1 MILQKLEIHNIASIE
16 DAAIDFEAQPLADS
30 EVFLI
35 TGKTGAGKSTLL
47 DAICLALYASTPRLE
62 NTSMQGEMRDNEKDI
77 KIKDPVQL
85 MRRNTGEAFVRLT
98 FIGSNGVH
106 YEAQWSVARARNKV
120 TGKIQN
126 KKWALRNLDT
136 DFTYAKDKEIRE
148 EIALAIGLD
157 FKQFCRTTLLAQGEF
172 TRFLNSKDDEK
183 AEILEKITGVDAYSR
198 IGAKIFEQTVEKK
211 KVWEDSQQKIEGIQI
226 LNDEEIAQ
234 KNNQLQQLD
243 EQSQQLKNT
252 LEKEQKKLR
261 WIQQE
266 QDFRQRKEQAKE
278 DLAHVKAIAES
289 DETQQQEQTIALWN
303 HTIEARAKMNEAASC
318 AKTILQQE
326 AQLQSLEQTFRQIQG
341 AQSYELQQEQTIALS
356 IRNIDDYLAQEASKV
371 HLYENAQTLNTLINS
386 YLKNKK
392 DAENNLQYANQIKK
406 ELSTQYQ
413 PMLEKSKT
421 MLEECQKT
429 YNQQVINVQEAE
441 AELEQLHLPQL
452 RQQQEALKTLLND
465 IQTAKNLL
473 ELLHEEQN
481 RHTLSQENL
490 VQLQNSIQEKEKQLQ
505 VLKQESHDAEIQKN
519 ALQLA
524 YEKQRESIN
533 KWAKSIRMK
542 LQIGDTC
549 PVCQQRI
556 EATLPHEDNID
567 ALVIEAEKLYK
578 DAEDKYNKILKDQ
591 NAQDSDIK
599 ALKNSLANEQKV
611 FAKCCESL
619 AKATQK
625 AQEAAKK
632 IPEGENGEAQTR
644 ANLEKVSAQIAEAEA
659 KEKEAKKLRTL
670 KDQKLQAYEQQRN
683 EMLAAQ
689 QKVDNA
695 KHNIELFEAQISLQT
710 KDSEK
715 AQNDIQTLIGEAEKL
730 SWKND
735 WHTMLTE
742 FGKEVEE
749 GASAYKMNTEKQQKL
764 VADLKQ
770 FEEGNK
776 NLTAALDVIIKLMPT
791 WGTPS
796 KEPLVLK
803 RIPKVLTRA
812 SELQSQMTA
821 ALQQI
826 SAAKEKEEDTKK
838 WLKEFMEKKQ
848 EMLKDFTEKE
858 QEILLDENLL
868 LQLDTLQQSDIAEK
882 TEAINSIKQQLVSK
896 QTVWDELEKA
906 YQLHTGEYEALFD
919 EEEEMTE
926 KEKMPIEEKMSEEES
941 LDTRIST
948 SIASLEAQLSELSNQ
963 RGGIIRD
970 LEIDRTNKA
979 KVGSLLQESAQKKA
993 DFEKWSRLNQLLGD
1007 ATGNKFRRIAQSYVL
1022 ASLIHS
1028 ANGYMRTLSD
1038 RYILKVVP
1046 GTFVISLED
1055 AYQGYVSRAASTLSG
1070 GESFLVSLSLALALS
1085 DIGTQ
1090 LSVDT
1095 LFIDEGF
1102 GTLSGEP
1109 LQHAVNTLRSL
1120 HSKSGRHV
1128 GIISHVE
1135 ELKERIPVQIRVNQE
1150 GNNSSSTIEIVG

>member
-16 DAAIDFEAQPLADS
+16 DATIDFEAQPLADS

-211 KVWEDSQQKIEGIQI
+211 KIWEDSQQKIEGIQI

-356 IRNIDDYLAQEASKV
+356 IRNIDDYLAQESPKV
-371 HLYENAQTLNTLINS
+371 HLYENAQTLNTLIVS

-413 PMLEKSKT
+413 PKLENAKT

-429 YNQQVINVQEAE
+429 YNQQVIKAQEAE
-441 AELEQLHLPQL
+441 TELEHLHLPQL
-452 RQQQEALKTLLND
+452 SQQQEALKTLLND
-465 IQTAKNLL
+465 IQAAKNLL
-473 ELLHEEQN
+473 EFLHEEQN
-481 RHTLSQENL
+481 RHVLSQENL

-505 VLKQESHDAEIQKN
+505 VLKQESHDTEIQKN
-519 ALQLA
+519 TLQLA

-578 DAEDKYNKILKDQ
+578 DAEDKYNKTLKDQ
-591 NAQDSDIK
+591 NALDSDIK

-659 KEKEAKKLRTL
+659 KEKEAKKLRAL
-670 KDQKLQAYEQQRN
+670 RDQKLQAYEQQRN

-710 KDSEK
+710 KDCEK
-715 AQNDIQTLIGEAEKL
+715 AQNDIQTLIGEAGNL
-730 SWKND
+730 SWQND

-742 FGKEVEE
+742 FGKEVED
-749 GASAYKMNTEKQQKL
+749 GAITYKENTEKQQKL

-776 NLTAALDVIIKLMPT
+776 NLAAVLDAIVKLMPT

-812 SELQSQMTA
+812 SELQSQITA

-826 SAAKEKEEDTKK
+826 SAAKEKEEETQK

-848 EMLKDFTEKE
+848 EMLKKSTEEE

-868 LQLDTLQQSDIAEK
+868 LQLDAFQQSDIAEK
-882 TEAINSIKQQLVSK
+882 TEAINRIKQQLVSK

-919 EEEEMTE
+919 EEEDIPEE
-926 KEKMPIEEKMSEEES
+926 EKMPIEEEMSEEES

>member
-1 MILQKLEIHNIASIE
+1 MILQQLQIHNIASIE
-16 DAAIDFEAQPLADS
+16 DATIDFEAQPLADS

-98 FIGSNGVH
+98 FTGSNGIH

-211 KVWEDSQQKIEGIQI
+211 KIWEDSQLKIEGIQI

-243 EQSQQLKNT
+243 EQSQQIKNT

-261 WIQQE
+261 WLQQE
-266 QDFRQRKEQAKE
+266 QDIRQRKEQAKE

-326 AQLQSLEQTFRQIQG
+326 AQLQSLEQIFRQIQG

-356 IRNIDDYLAQEASKV
+356 IKKIDDNLAQEAPKV
-371 HLYENAQTLNTLINS
+371 HLYENAQTLNTLIES
-386 YLKNKK
+386 FLKNKK
-392 DAENNLQYANQIKK
+392 DAANNLQYANQIKK
-406 ELSTQYQ
+406 ELNTQYQ
-413 PMLEKSKT
+413 PKLENTKT

-429 YNQQVINVQEAE
+429 YNQQVIRAQEAE
-441 AELEQLHLPQL
+441 TELEQLYLPQL

-465 IQTAKNLL
+465 IQAAKNLL

-481 RHTLSQENL
+481 RHVLSKENL

-505 VLKQESHDAEIQKN
+505 VLTQESHDAEIRKN

-533 KWAKSIRMK
+533 KWAKSIRIK

-556 EATLPHEDNID
+556 ESTLPHEDNID
-567 ALVIEAEKLYK
+567 ALVVEAEKLYK
-578 DAEDKYNKILKDQ
+578 DAENEYNKILTSQ
-591 NAQDSDIK
+591 NAIDSDIK

-632 IPEGENGEAQTR
+632 IPEGENETQTL
-644 ANLEKVSAQIAEAEA
+644 ATLEKVSAQIAEAEV

-670 KDQKLQAYEQQRN
+670 RDQKLQEYEVLRN
-683 EMLAAQ
+683 GMLAAQ
-689 QKVDNA
+689 QKVNDTQ
-695 KHNIELFEAQISLQT
+695 HRIELVEAQISLQT

-742 FGKEVEE
+742 FGKEVED
-749 GASAYKMNTEKQQKL
+749 GAITYKMNTEKQQKL
-764 VADLKQ
+764 AAELKQ

-776 NLTAALDVIIKLMPT
+776 NLAAVLDAIVKLMPT

-812 SELQSQMTA
+812 SELQSQITA

-838 WLKEFMEKKQ
+838 WLKEFMEKKL
-848 EMLKDFTEKE
+848 EVLKEFSEKE

-868 LQLDTLQQSDIAEK
+868 LQLDTLQQCDIAEK

-926 KEKMPIEEKMSEEES
+926 EEEMSEEES

-948 SIASLEAQLSELSNQ
+948 CIASLEAQLSELGNQ

-970 LEIDRTNKA
+970 LEIDRSNKA

>member
-1 MILQKLEIHNIASIE
+1 MILQQLQIHNIASIE
-16 DAAIDFEAQPLADS
+16 DATIDFEVQPLADS

-98 FIGSNGVH
+98 FTGSNGVH

-136 DFTYAKDKEIRE
+136 DFTYTKDKEIRE

-211 KVWEDSQQKIEGIQI
+211 KIWEDSQQKIEGIQI

-234 KNNQLQQLD
+234 KSNQLQQLD
-243 EQSQQLKNT
+243 EQSQQIKNT

-261 WIQQE
+261 WLQRE

-278 DLAHVKAIAES
+278 DLAHVKSIAES

-356 IRNIDDYLAQEASKV
+356 IRNIDDNLAQEAPKV
-371 HLYENAQTLNTLINS
+371 NLYENAQTLNTLINS

-413 PMLEKSKT
+413 PKLENAKT

-429 YNQQVINVQEAE
+429 YNQQVIKAQEAE
-441 AELEQLHLPQL
+441 TELEHLHLPQL

-465 IQTAKNLL
+465 IQAAKDLL

-481 RHTLSQENL
+481 RHVLSKENL
-490 VQLQNSIQEKEKQLQ
+490 VQLQNSIKKKEKLLL
-505 VLKQESHDAEIQKN
+505 VLKQESHDAEIRKN

-556 EATLPHEDNID
+556 ENTLPHEDNID
-567 ALVIEAEKLYK
+567 ALVVEAEKLYK
-578 DAEDKYNKILKDQ
+578 DAENEYNKILTSQ
-591 NAQDSDIK
+591 NAQDADIK

-611 FAKCCESL
+611 FAKCSESL

-632 IPEGENGEAQTR
+632 IPEGENETQTL
-644 ANLEKVSAQIAEAEA
+644 ATLEKVSAQIAEAEA

-670 KDQKLQAYEQQRN
+670 RDQKLQEYEVQRN
-683 EMLAAQ
+683 GMLAAQ
-689 QKVDNA
+689 QKVDDTQ
-695 KHNIELFEAQISLQT
+695 HRIEVIEAQISLQNKT
-710 KDSEK
+710 SEK
-715 AQNDIQTLIGEAEKL
+715 ALQDIHLLIGEAGNL
-730 SWKND
+730 SWQND

-742 FGKEVEE
+742 FGKEVED
-749 GASAYKMNTEKQQKL
+749 GAITYKMNTEKQQKL
-764 VADLKQ
+764 VAELKQ

-776 NLTAALDVIIKLMPT
+776 NLAAVLDAIVKLMPT

-796 KEPLVLK
+796 KEPLMLK

-826 SAAKEKEEDTKK
+826 NVAKEKEEEAQK
-838 WLKEFMEKKQ
+838 WLKRFMEKEQ
-848 EMLKDFTEKE
+848 EMLKKSTEEE

-868 LQLDTLQQSDIAEK
+868 KQLDTLQQSDIAEK
-882 TEAINSIKQQLVSK
+882 TEAINRIKQQLVSK

-919 EEEEMTE
+919 EDE
-926 KEKMPIEEKMSEEES
+926 KISEEES

-948 SIASLEAQLSELSNQ
+948 SIASLEAQLSELGNQ

-970 LEIDRTNKA
+970 LEIDRSNKA

>member
-1 MILQKLEIHNIASIE
+1 MILQQLQIHNIASIE
-16 DAAIDFEAQPLADS
+16 DATIDFEAQPLADS

-126 KKWALRNLDT
+126 KKWTLRNLDT

-211 KVWEDSQQKIEGIQI
+211 KIWEDSQQKIEGIQI

-243 EQSQQLKNT
+243 EQSQQLKST

-356 IRNIDDYLAQEASKV
+356 IKNIDDYLAQESPKV
-371 HLYENAQTLNTLINS
+371 HLYENAQTLNTLIVS

-413 PMLEKSKT
+413 PILEKSKT
-421 MLEECQKT
+421 MLEECQKA
-429 YNQQVINVQEAE
+429 YNQQVIKVQEAE

-452 RQQQEALKTLLND
+452 RQQQEAIKTLLND

-481 RHTLSQENL
+481 RHVLSKENL
-490 VQLQNSIQEKEKQLQ
+490 VQLQNSILEKEKQLQ
-505 VLKQESHDAEIQKN
+505 LLKQESHDAEIRKN

-533 KWAKSIRMK
+533 KWAKSIRIK

-556 EATLPHEDNID
+556 ESTLPHEDNID
-567 ALVIEAEKLYK
+567 ALVVEAEKLYK
-578 DAEDKYNKILKDQ
+578 DAENEYNKILTSQ
-591 NAQDSDIK
+591 NAIDSDIK

-632 IPEGENGEAQTR
+632 IPEGENETQTL
-644 ANLEKVSAQIAEAEA
+644 ATLEKVSAQIAEAEV

-670 KDQKLQAYEQQRN
+670 RDQKLQEYEVLRN
-683 EMLAAQ
+683 GMLAAQ
-689 QKVDNA
+689 QKVNDTQ
-695 KHNIELFEAQISLQT
+695 HRIELVEAQISLQT

-742 FGKEVEE
+742 FGKEVED
-749 GASAYKMNTEKQQKL
+749 GAITYKMNTEKQQKL
-764 VADLKQ
+764 AAELKQ

-776 NLTAALDVIIKLMPT
+776 NLAAALDAIIKLMPT

-796 KEPLVLK
+796 KEPLMLK

-812 SELQSQMTA
+812 SELQSQITA
-821 ALQQI
+821 ALQQMN
-826 SAAKEKEEDTKK
+826 AAKEKEEDTKK

-848 EMLKDFTEKE
+848 EMLKDFSDKE

-868 LQLDTLQQSDIAEK
+868 KQLDTLQQSDIAEK
-882 TEAINSIKQQLVSK
+882 TEAINRIKQQLVSK

-906 YQLHTGEYEALFD
+906 YQLHTGEYEVLFD
-919 EEEEMTE
+919 ED
-926 KEKMPIEEKMSEEES
+926 EKMPIGEKISEEES

-948 SIASLEAQLSELSNQ
+948 SIASLEAQLSELGNQ

-970 LEIDRTNKA
+970 LEIDRSNKA

>member
-1 MILQKLEIHNIASIE
+1 MILQQLQIHNIASIE
-16 DAAIDFEAQPLADS
+16 DATIDFEAQPLADS

-98 FIGSNGVH
+98 FIGSNDVH

-211 KVWEDSQQKIEGIQI
+211 KIWEDSQQKIEGIQI

-243 EQSQQLKNT
+243 EQSQQIKNT

-261 WIQQE
+261 WLQQE
-266 QDFRQRKEQAKE
+266 QDIRQRKEQAKE

-303 HTIEARAKMNEAASC
+303 HTIEARTKMNEAASC

-356 IRNIDDYLAQEASKV
+356 IKSIDDYLAQEAPKV
-371 HLYENAQTLNTLINS
+371 HLYENAQTLNTLIES
-386 YLKNKK
+386 FLKNKK
-392 DAENNLQYANQIKK
+392 DAANNLQYANQIKK
-406 ELSTQYQ
+406 ELSTQYL
-413 PMLEKSKT
+413 PKLEKSKT

-429 YNQQVINVQEAE
+429 YNQQVIKAQEAE
-441 AELEQLHLPQL
+441 TELEHLHLPQL
-452 RQQQEALKTLLND
+452 RQQQESLKTLLND

-481 RHTLSQENL
+481 RHVLSKENL

-505 VLKQESHDAEIQKN
+505 VLTQESHDAEIRKN

-556 EATLPHEDNID
+556 ENTLPHEDNID
-567 ALVIEAEKLYK
+567 ALVVEAEKLYK
-578 DAEDKYNKILKDQ
+578 DAENEYNKILTSQ
-591 NAQDSDIK
+591 NALDADIK

-632 IPEGENGEAQTR
+632 IPEGENETQTL
-644 ANLEKVSAQIAEAEA
+644 ATLEKVSAQIAEAEV

-670 KDQKLQAYEQQRN
+670 RDQKLQEYEVLRN
-683 EMLAAQ
+683 EMLAVQ
-689 QKVDNA
+689 QKVNDTQ
-695 KHNIELFEAQISLQT
+695 HRIELVEAQISLQT

-742 FGKEVEE
+742 FGKEVED
-749 GASAYKMNTEKQQKL
+749 GAITYKMNTEKQQKL
-764 VADLKQ
+764 AAELKQ

-776 NLTAALDVIIKLMPT
+776 NLAAVLDAIVKLMPT

-796 KEPLVLK
+796 KEPLMLK

-812 SELQSQMTA
+812 SELQSQITA
-821 ALQQI
+821 ALQQMN
-826 SAAKEKEEDTKK
+826 AAKEKEEDTKK

-848 EMLKDFTEKE
+848 EMLKDFSDKE

-868 LQLDTLQQSDIAEK
+868 LQLDTFQQCDIAEK
-882 TEAINSIKQQLVSK
+882 TEAINRIKQQLVSK

-906 YQLHTGEYEALFD
+906 YQLHTGEYDALFD
-919 EEEEMTE
+919 EEE
-926 KEKMPIEEKMSEEES
+926 KMPIGEKMSEEES

-948 SIASLEAQLSELSNQ
+948 SIASLEAQLSELGNQ

-970 LEIDRTNKA
+970 LEIDRSNKA

-1038 RYILKVVP
+1038 RYILKVEP

>member
-1 MILQKLEIHNIASIE
+1 MILQQLQIHNIASIE
-16 DAAIDFEAQPLADS
+16 DATIDFEAQPLADS

-98 FIGSNGVH
+98 FTGSNGVH

-198 IGAKIFEQTVEKK
+198 IGSKIFEQTVEKK
-211 KVWEDSQQKIEGIQI
+211 KIWEDSQQKIEGIQI

-243 EQSQQLKNT
+243 EQSQQIKNT

-261 WIQQE
+261 WIQRE

-278 DLAHVKAIAES
+278 DLAHVKSIAES

-356 IRNIDDYLAQEASKV
+356 IRNIDDNLAQEAPKV
-371 HLYENAQTLNTLINS
+371 NLYENAQTLNTLINS

-406 ELSTQYQ
+406 ELSTQYL
-413 PMLEKSKT
+413 PKLEKSKT

-452 RQQQEALKTLLND
+452 RQQQESLKTLLND
-465 IQTAKNLL
+465 IQAAKNLL
-473 ELLHEEQN
+473 DLLHEEQN
-481 RHTLSQENL
+481 RHVLSKENL
-490 VQLQNSIQEKEKQLQ
+490 VQLQNSIQEKEKLLL
-505 VLKQESHDAEIQKN
+505 VLKQESHDAEIRKN

-556 EATLPHEDNID
+556 ENTLPHEDNID
-567 ALVIEAEKLYK
+567 ALVVEAEKLYK
-578 DAEDKYNKILKDQ
+578 DAENEYNKILTSQ
-591 NAQDSDIK
+591 NALDADIK

-611 FAKCCESL
+611 FAKCSESL

-632 IPEGENGEAQTR
+632 IPEGENETQTL
-644 ANLEKVSAQIAEAEA
+644 ATLEKVSAQIAEAEA

-670 KDQKLQAYEQQRN
+670 RDQKLQEYEVQRN
-683 EMLAAQ
+683 GMLAAQ
-689 QKVDNA
+689 QKVDDTQ
-695 KHNIELFEAQISLQT
+695 HRIEVIEAQISLQNKT
-710 KDSEK
+710 SEK
-715 AQNDIQTLIGEAEKL
+715 ALQDIHLLIGEAGNL
-730 SWKND
+730 SWQND

-742 FGKEVEE
+742 FGKEVED
-749 GASAYKMNTEKQQKL
+749 GAITYKMNTEKQQKL
-764 VADLKQ
+764 VAELKQ

-776 NLTAALDVIIKLMPT
+776 NLAAALDAIIKLIPT

-796 KEPLVLK
+796 KEPLMLK

-812 SELQSQMTA
+812 SELQSQITA
-821 ALQQI
+821 ALQQMN
-826 SAAKEKEEDTKK
+826 AAKEKEEDTKK

-848 EMLKDFTEKE
+848 EMLKDFSDKE

-868 LQLDTLQQSDIAEK
+868 LQLDTLQQCDIAEK
-882 TEAINSIKQQLVSK
+882 AEAINRIKQQLVSK

-919 EEEEMTE
+919 EDE
-926 KEKMPIEEKMSEEES
+926 KISEEES

-948 SIASLEAQLSELSNQ
+948 SIASLEAQLSELGNQ

-970 LEIDRTNKA
+970 LEIDRSNKA

-1109 LQHAVNTLRSL
+1109 LQHAINTLRSL

>member
-1 MILQKLEIHNIASIE
+1 MILQQLQIHNIASIE
-16 DAAIDFEAQPLADS
+16 DATIDFEAQPLADS

-35 TGKTGAGKSTLL
+35 TGKTGAGKSTIL

-98 FIGSNGVH
+98 FTGSNGVH

-211 KVWEDSQQKIEGIQI
+211 KIWEDSRQKIEGIQI

-243 EQSQQLKNT
+243 EQSQQLKTT

-261 WIQQE
+261 WLQRE

-278 DLAHVKAIAES
+278 DLAHVKTIAES

-326 AQLQSLEQTFRQIQG
+326 NQLQSLEQTFRQIQG

-356 IRNIDDYLAQEASKV
+356 IRNIDDNLAQEAPKV
-371 HLYENAQTLNTLINS
+371 NLYENAQTLNTLIES
-386 YLKNKK
+386 FLKNKK
-392 DAENNLQYANQIKK
+392 DAANNLQYANQIKK
-406 ELSTQYQ
+406 ELNTQYQ
-413 PMLEKSKT
+413 PKLENTKT

-429 YNQQVINVQEAE
+429 YNQQVIKAQEAE
-441 AELEQLHLPQL
+441 TELEQLYLPQL

-465 IQTAKNLL
+465 IQAAKNLL

-481 RHTLSQENL
+481 RHVLSKENL
-490 VQLQNSIQEKEKQLQ
+490 VQLQNSIQEKEKLLL
-505 VLKQESHDAEIQKN
+505 VLKQESHDAEIRKN

-533 KWAKSIRMK
+533 KWAKSIRIK

-556 EATLPHEDNID
+556 ESTLPHEDNID

-578 DAEDKYNKILKDQ
+578 DAENEYNKILTSQ
-591 NAQDSDIK
+591 NAIDADIK

-611 FAKCCESL
+611 FAKCSESL

-632 IPEGENGEAQTR
+632 IPEGENETQTL
-644 ANLEKVSAQIAEAEA
+644 ATLEKVSAQIAEAEV

-670 KDQKLQAYEQQRN
+670 RDQKLQEYEVLRN
-683 EMLAAQ
+683 GMLAAQ
-689 QKVDNA
+689 QKVNDTQ
-695 KHNIELFEAQISLQT
+695 HRIELVEAQISLQT
-710 KDSEK
+710 KDNEK

-742 FGKEVEE
+742 FGKEVED
-749 GASAYKMNTEKQQKL
+749 GAITYKMNTEKQQKL
-764 VADLKQ
+764 VAELKQ

-776 NLTAALDVIIKLMPT
+776 NLAAALDAIIKLMPT

-812 SELQSQMTA
+812 SELQSQITA

-868 LQLDTLQQSDIAEK
+868 LQLDTLQQCDIAEK
-882 TEAINSIKQQLVSK
+882 TEAINRIKQQLVSK
-896 QTVWDELEKA
+896 QTVWDEQEKA

-919 EEEEMTE
+919 ED
-926 KEKMPIEEKMSEEES
+926 EKMPIGEKMSEEES

-948 SIASLEAQLSELSNQ
+948 CIASLEAQLSELGNQ

-970 LEIDRTNKA
+970 LEIDRSNKA

>member
-16 DAAIDFEAQPLADS
+16 DATIDFEAQPLADS

-98 FIGSNGVH
+98 FIGSNDVH

-211 KVWEDSQQKIEGIQI
+211 KIWEDSQQKIEGIQI

-234 KNNQLQQLD
+234 KSNQLQQLD
-243 EQSQQLKNT
+243 EQSQQIKNT

-261 WIQQE
+261 WLQQE

-326 AQLQSLEQTFRQIQG
+326 NQLQSLEQTFRQIQG

-356 IRNIDDYLAQEASKV
+356 IKSIDDYLAQEAPKV

-406 ELSTQYQ
+406 ELNTQYQ
-413 PMLEKSKT
+413 PKLENTKT

-429 YNQQVINVQEAE
+429 YNQQVIKAQEAE
-441 AELEQLHLPQL
+441 TELEQLYLPQL

-465 IQTAKNLL
+465 IQAAKNLL

-481 RHTLSQENL
+481 RHVLSKENL

-505 VLKQESHDAEIQKN
+505 VLTQESHDAEIRKN

-533 KWAKSIRMK
+533 KWAKSIRIK

-556 EATLPHEDNID
+556 ESTLPHEDNID
-567 ALVIEAEKLYK
+567 ALVVEAEKLYK
-578 DAEDKYNKILKDQ
+578 DAENEYNKILTSQ
-591 NAQDSDIK
+591 NAIDSDIK

-632 IPEGENGEAQTR
+632 IPEGENETQTL
-644 ANLEKVSAQIAEAEA
+644 ATLEKVSAQIAEAEV

-670 KDQKLQAYEQQRN
+670 RDQKLQEYEVLRN
-683 EMLAAQ
+683 GMLAAQ
-689 QKVDNA
+689 QKVNDTQ
-695 KHNIELFEAQISLQT
+695 HRIELVEAQISLQT

-742 FGKEVEE
+742 FGKEVED
-749 GASAYKMNTEKQQKL
+749 GAITYKMNTEKQQKL
-764 VADLKQ
+764 VAELKQ

-776 NLTAALDVIIKLMPT
+776 NLAAALDAIIKLMPT

-796 KEPLVLK
+796 KEPLMLK

-812 SELQSQMTA
+812 SELQSQITA
-821 ALQQI
+821 ALQQMN
-826 SAAKEKEEDTKK
+826 AAKEKEEDTKK

-848 EMLKDFTEKE
+848 EMLKDFSDKE

-868 LQLDTLQQSDIAEK
+868 LQLDTLQQCDIAEK
-882 TEAINSIKQQLVSK
+882 TEAINRIKQQLVSK

-919 EEEEMTE
+919 ED
-926 KEKMPIEEKMSEEES
+926 EKMPIGEKMSEEES

-948 SIASLEAQLSELSNQ
+948 CIASLEAQLSELGNQ

-970 LEIDRTNKA
+970 LEIDRSNKT

>member
-1 MILQKLEIHNIASIE
+1 MILQQLQIHNIASIE
-16 DAAIDFEAQPLADS
+16 DATIDFEAQPLADS

-98 FIGSNGVH
+98 FTGSNGIH

-211 KVWEDSQQKIEGIQI
+211 KIWEDSQLKIEGIQI

-243 EQSQQLKNT
+243 EQSQQIKNT

-261 WIQQE
+261 WLQQE
-266 QDFRQRKEQAKE
+266 QDIRQRKEQAKE

-326 AQLQSLEQTFRQIQG
+326 AQLQSLEQIFRQIQG

-356 IRNIDDYLAQEASKV
+356 IKKIDDNLAQEAPKV
-371 HLYENAQTLNTLINS
+371 HLYENAQTLNTLIES
-386 YLKNKK
+386 FLKNKK
-392 DAENNLQYANQIKK
+392 DAANNLQYANQIKK
-406 ELSTQYQ
+406 ELNTQYQ
-413 PMLEKSKT
+413 PKLENTKT

-429 YNQQVINVQEAE
+429 YNQQVIRAQEAE
-441 AELEQLHLPQL
+441 TELEQLYLPQL

-465 IQTAKNLL
+465 IQAAKNLL

-481 RHTLSQENL
+481 RHVLSKENL

-505 VLKQESHDAEIQKN
+505 VLTQESHDAEIRKN

-533 KWAKSIRMK
+533 KWAKSIRIK

-556 EATLPHEDNID
+556 ESTLPHEDNID
-567 ALVIEAEKLYK
+567 ALVVEAEKLYK
-578 DAEDKYNKILKDQ
+578 DAENEYNKILTSQ
-591 NAQDSDIK
+591 NAIDSDIK

-632 IPEGENGEAQTR
+632 IPEGENETQTL
-644 ANLEKVSAQIAEAEA
+644 ATLEKVSAQIAEAEV

-670 KDQKLQAYEQQRN
+670 RDQKLQEYEVLRN
-683 EMLAAQ
+683 GMLAAQ
-689 QKVDNA
+689 QKVDDTQ
-695 KHNIELFEAQISLQT
+695 HRIEVIEAQISLQNKT
-710 KDSEK
+710 SEK
-715 AQNDIQTLIGEAEKL
+715 ALQDIHLLIGEAGNL
-730 SWKND
+730 SWQND

-742 FGKEVEE
+742 FGKEVED
-749 GASAYKMNTEKQQKL
+749 GAITYKMNTEKQQKL
-764 VADLKQ
+764 VAELKQ

-776 NLTAALDVIIKLMPT
+776 NLAAALDAIIKLMPT

-796 KEPLVLK
+796 KEPLMLK

-812 SELQSQMTA
+812 SELQSQITA
-821 ALQQI
+821 ALQQMN
-826 SAAKEKEEDTKK
+826 AAKEKEEDTKK

-848 EMLKDFTEKE
+848 EMLKDFSDKE

-868 LQLDTLQQSDIAEK
+868 KQLDTLQQSDIAEK
-882 TEAINSIKQQLVSK
+882 TEAINRIKQQLVSK

-906 YQLHTGEYEALFD
+906 YQLHTGEYEVLFD
-919 EEEEMTE
+919 ED
-926 KEKMPIEEKMSEEES
+926 EKMPIGEKISEEES

-948 SIASLEAQLSELSNQ
+948 SIASLEAQLSELGNQ

-970 LEIDRTNKA
+970 LEIDRSNKA

>member
-1 MILQKLEIHNIASIE
+1 MILQQLQIHNIASIE
-16 DAAIDFEAQPLADS
+16 DATIDFEAQPLADS

-98 FIGSNGVH
+98 FIGSNDVH

-211 KVWEDSQQKIEGIQI
+211 KIWEDSQQKIEGIQI

-243 EQSQQLKNT
+243 EQSQQIKNT

-261 WIQQE
+261 WLQRE

-278 DLAHVKAIAES
+278 DLAHVKSIAES

-326 AQLQSLEQTFRQIQG
+326 AQLQSLEQIFRQIQG

-356 IRNIDDYLAQEASKV
+356 IRNIDDNLAQEAPKV

-413 PMLEKSKT
+413 PKLENAKT

-429 YNQQVINVQEAE
+429 YNQQVIKAQEAE
-441 AELEQLHLPQL
+441 TELEQLYLPQL
-452 RQQQEALKTLLND
+452 RQQQESLKTLLND
-465 IQTAKNLL
+465 IQAAKNLL

-481 RHTLSQENL
+481 RHVLSKENL
-490 VQLQNSIQEKEKQLQ
+490 VQLQNSIQEKEKLQ
-505 VLKQESHDAEIQKN
+505 VLTQESHDAEIRKN

-556 EATLPHEDNID
+556 ENTLPHEDNID
-567 ALVIEAEKLYK
+567 ALVVEAEKLYK
-578 DAEDKYNKILKDQ
+578 DAENEYNKILTSQ
-591 NAQDSDIK
+591 NAIDSDIK

-670 KDQKLQAYEQQRN
+670 RDQKLQEYEVLRN
-683 EMLAAQ
+683 GMLAAQ
-689 QKVDNA
+689 QKVDDTQ
-695 KHNIELFEAQISLQT
+695 HRIEVIEAQISLQNKT
-710 KDSEK
+710 SEK
-715 AQNDIQTLIGEAEKL
+715 ALQDIHLLIGEAGNL
-730 SWKND
+730 SWQND

-742 FGKEVEE
+742 FGKEVED
-749 GASAYKMNTEKQQKL
+749 GAITYKMNTEKQQKL
-764 VADLKQ
+764 VAELKQ

-776 NLTAALDVIIKLMPT
+776 NLAAALDAIIKLMPT

-796 KEPLVLK
+796 KEPLMLK

-812 SELQSQMTA
+812 SELQSQITA
-821 ALQQI
+821 ALQQMN
-826 SAAKEKEEDTKK
+826 AAKEKEEDTKK

-848 EMLKDFTEKE
+848 EMLKDFSDKE

-868 LQLDTLQQSDIAEK
+868 KQLDTLQQSDIAEK
-882 TEAINSIKQQLVSK
+882 TEAINRIKQQLVSK

-919 EEEEMTE
+919 EDE
-926 KEKMPIEEKMSEEES
+926 KISEEES

-948 SIASLEAQLSELSNQ
+948 SIASLEAQLSELGNQ

-970 LEIDRTNKA
+970 LEIDRSNKA

-1109 LQHAVNTLRSL
+1109 LQHAINTLRSL

>member
-1 MILQKLEIHNIASIE
+1 MK
-16 DAAIDFEAQPLADS
+16 F
-30 EVFLI
+30 
-35 TGKTGAGKSTLL
+35 
-47 DAICLALYASTPRLE
+47 
-62 NTSMQGEMRDNEKDI
+62 
-77 KIKDPVQL
+77 
-85 MRRNTGEAFVRLT
+85 
-98 FIGSNGVH
+98 
-106 YEAQWSVARARNKV
+106 
-120 TGKIQN
+120 
-126 KKWALRNLDT
+126 
-136 DFTYAKDKEIRE
+136 
-148 EIALAIGLD
+148 
-157 FKQFCRTTLLAQGEF
+157 
-172 TRFLNSKDDEK
+172 
-183 AEILEKITGVDAYSR
+183 
-198 IGAKIFEQTVEKK
+198 
-211 KVWEDSQQKIEGIQI
+211 
-226 LNDEEIAQ
+226 
-234 KNNQLQQLD
+234 
-243 EQSQQLKNT
+243 
-252 LEKEQKKLR
+252 
-261 WIQQE
+261 
-266 QDFRQRKEQAKE
+266 
-278 DLAHVKAIAES
+278 IAES

-356 IRNIDDYLAQEASKV
+356 IKKIDDNLAQEAPKV
-371 HLYENAQTLNTLINS
+371 HLYENAQTLNTLIES
-386 YLKNKK
+386 FLKNKK
-392 DAENNLQYANQIKK
+392 DAANNLQYANQIKK
-406 ELSTQYQ
+406 ELNTQYQ
-413 PMLEKSKT
+413 LKLEKSKT

-429 YNQQVINVQEAE
+429 YNQQVIKAQEAE
-441 AELEQLHLPQL
+441 TELEHLHLPQL

-465 IQTAKNLL
+465 IQAAKNLL

-481 RHTLSQENL
+481 RHVLSKENL

-505 VLKQESHDAEIQKN
+505 VLTQESHDAEIRKN

-556 EATLPHEDNID
+556 ENTLPHEDNID
-567 ALVIEAEKLYK
+567 ALVVEAEKLYK
-578 DAEDKYNKILKDQ
+578 DAENEYNKILTSQ
-591 NAQDSDIK
+591 NALDADIK

-611 FAKCCESL
+611 FAKCSESL

-632 IPEGENGEAQTR
+632 IPEGEYGEAQTL

-670 KDQKLQAYEQQRN
+670 RDQKLQEYEVQRN
-683 EMLAAQ
+683 GMLAAQ
-689 QKVDNA
+689 QKVDDTQ
-695 KHNIELFEAQISLQT
+695 HRIEVIEAQISLQNKT
-710 KDSEK
+710 SEK
-715 AQNDIQTLIGEAEKL
+715 ALQDIHLLIGEAGNL
-730 SWKND
+730 SWQND
-735 WHTMLTE
+735 WHTMLTK
-742 FGKEVEE
+742 FGKEVED
-749 GASAYKMNTEKQQKL
+749 GAITYKMNTEKQQKL
-764 VADLKQ
+764 AAELKQ

-776 NLTAALDVIIKLMPT
+776 NLAAVQDAIVKLMPT

-796 KEPLVLK
+796 KEPLMLK

-812 SELQSQMTA
+812 SELQSQITA
-821 ALQQI
+821 ALQQMN
-826 SAAKEKEEDTKK
+826 AAKEKEEDTKK

-848 EMLKDFTEKE
+848 EMLKDFSDKE

-868 LQLDTLQQSDIAEK
+868 LQLDTFQQCDIAEK
-882 TEAINSIKQQLVSK
+882 TEAINRIKQQLVSK

-919 EEEEMTE
+919 EDE
-926 KEKMPIEEKMSEEES
+926 KISEEES

-948 SIASLEAQLSELSNQ
+948 SIASLEAQLSELGNQ

-970 LEIDRTNKA
+970 LEIDRSNKA

-1109 LQHAVNTLRSL
+1109 LQHAINTLRSL

>member
-1 MILQKLEIHNIASIE
+1 MILQQLQIHNIASIE
-16 DAAIDFEAQPLADS
+16 DATIDFEAQPLADS

-98 FIGSNGVH
+98 FTGSNGVH

-136 DFTYAKDKEIRE
+136 DFTYTKDKEIRE

-211 KVWEDSQQKIEGIQI
+211 KIWEDSQQKIEGIQI

-234 KNNQLQQLD
+234 KSNQLQQLD
-243 EQSQQLKNT
+243 EQSQQIKNT

-261 WIQQE
+261 WLQRE

-278 DLAHVKAIAES
+278 DLAHVKSIAES

-356 IRNIDDYLAQEASKV
+356 IRNIDDNLAQEAPKV
-371 HLYENAQTLNTLINS
+371 NLYENAQTLNTLINS

-413 PMLEKSKT
+413 PKLENAKT

-429 YNQQVINVQEAE
+429 YNQQVIKAQEAE
-441 AELEQLHLPQL
+441 TELEHLHLPQL

-465 IQTAKNLL
+465 IQAAKDLL

-481 RHTLSQENL
+481 RHVLSKENL
-490 VQLQNSIQEKEKQLQ
+490 VQLQNSIQKKEKLLL
-505 VLKQESHDAEIQKN
+505 VLKQESHDAEIRKN

-556 EATLPHEDNID
+556 ENTLPHEDNID
-567 ALVIEAEKLYK
+567 ALVVEAEKLYK
-578 DAEDKYNKILKDQ
+578 DAENEYNKILTSQ
-591 NAQDSDIK
+591 NAQDADIK

-611 FAKCCESL
+611 FAKCSESL

-632 IPEGENGEAQTR
+632 IPEGENETQTL
-644 ANLEKVSAQIAEAEA
+644 ATLEKVSAQIAEAEA

-670 KDQKLQAYEQQRN
+670 RDQKLQEYEVQRN
-683 EMLAAQ
+683 GMLAAQ
-689 QKVDNA
+689 QKVDDTQ
-695 KHNIELFEAQISLQT
+695 HRIEVIEAQISLQNKT
-710 KDSEK
+710 SEK
-715 AQNDIQTLIGEAEKL
+715 ALQDIHLLIGESGNL
-730 SWKND
+730 SWQND

-742 FGKEVEE
+742 FGKEVED
-749 GASAYKMNTEKQQKL
+749 GAITYKMNTEKQQKL
-764 VADLKQ
+764 VAELKQ

-776 NLTAALDVIIKLMPT
+776 NLAAVLDAIVKLMPT

-796 KEPLVLK
+796 KEPLMLK

-826 SAAKEKEEDTKK
+826 NVAKEKEEEAQK
-838 WLKEFMEKKQ
+838 WLKRFMEKEQ
-848 EMLKDFTEKE
+848 EMLKKSTEEE

-868 LQLDTLQQSDIAEK
+868 KQLDTLQQSDIAEK
-882 TEAINSIKQQLVSK
+882 TEAINRIKQQLVSK

-919 EEEEMTE
+919 EDE
-926 KEKMPIEEKMSEEES
+926 KISEEES

-948 SIASLEAQLSELSNQ
+948 SIASLEAQLSELGNQ

-970 LEIDRTNKA
+970 LEIDRSNKA

>member
-1 MILQKLEIHNIASIE
+1 MILQQLQIHNIASIE
-16 DAAIDFEAQPLADS
+16 DATIDFEAQPLADS

-98 FIGSNGVH
+98 FIGSNDVH

-211 KVWEDSQQKIEGIQI
+211 KIWEDSQQKIEGIQI

-243 EQSQQLKNT
+243 EQSQQLKTT

-356 IRNIDDYLAQEASKV
+356 IKSIDDYLAQEAPKV

-392 DAENNLQYANQIKK
+392 DAANNQQYANQIKK

-413 PMLEKSKT
+413 PKLENAKT

-429 YNQQVINVQEAE
+429 YNQQVIKAQEAE
-441 AELEQLHLPQL
+441 TELEHLHLPQL
-452 RQQQEALKTLLND
+452 RQQQESLKTLLND

-481 RHTLSQENL
+481 RHVLSKENL
-490 VQLQNSIQEKEKQLQ
+490 VQLQNSIQDKEKQLQ
-505 VLKQESHDAEIQKN
+505 VLTQESHDAEIRKN

-556 EATLPHEDNID
+556 ENTLPHEDNID
-567 ALVIEAEKLYK
+567 ALVVEAEKLYK
-578 DAEDKYNKILKDQ
+578 DAENEYNKILTSQ
-591 NAQDSDIK
+591 NALDADIK

-611 FAKCCESL
+611 FAKCSESL

-632 IPEGENGEAQTR
+632 IPEGENETQTL
-644 ANLEKVSAQIAEAEA
+644 ATLEKVSAQIAEAEA

-670 KDQKLQAYEQQRN
+670 RDQKLQEYEVQRN
-683 EMLAAQ
+683 GMLAAQ
-689 QKVDNA
+689 QKVDDTQ
-695 KHNIELFEAQISLQT
+695 HRIEVIEAQISLQNKT
-710 KDSEK
+710 SEK
-715 AQNDIQTLIGEAEKL
+715 ALQDIHLLIGEAGNL
-730 SWKND
+730 SWQND

-742 FGKEVEE
+742 FGKEVED
-749 GASAYKMNTEKQQKL
+749 GAITYKMNTEKQQKL
-764 VADLKQ
+764 VAELKQ

-776 NLTAALDVIIKLMPT
+776 NLAAALDAIIKLMPT

-796 KEPLVLK
+796 KEPLMLK

-812 SELQSQMTA
+812 SELQSQITA
-821 ALQQI
+821 ALQQMN
-826 SAAKEKEEDTKK
+826 AAKEKEEDTKK

-848 EMLKDFTEKE
+848 EMLKDFSDKE

-868 LQLDTLQQSDIAEK
+868 KQLDTLQQSDIAEK
-882 TEAINSIKQQLVSK
+882 TEAINRIKQQLVSK

-926 KEKMPIEEKMSEEES
+926 EEEMSEEES

-948 SIASLEAQLSELSNQ
+948 SIASLETQLSELGNQ

>member
-1 MILQKLEIHNIASIE
+1 MILQQLQIHNIASIE
-16 DAAIDFEAQPLADS
+16 DATIDFEAQPLADS

-35 TGKTGAGKSTLL
+35 TGKTGAGKSTIL

-278 DLAHVKAIAES
+278 DLTHVKAIAES

-326 AQLQSLEQTFRQIQG
+326 GQLQSLEQTFRQIQG
-341 AQSYELQQEQTIALS
+341 AQSYELQQEQAIALS
-356 IRNIDDYLAQEASKV
+356 IKNIDDYLDQEAPKV
-371 HLYENAQTLNTLINS
+371 HLYENAQTLNTLIVS

-413 PMLEKSKT
+413 PKLEKSKT
-421 MLEECQKT
+421 MLEACQKT
-429 YNQQVINVQEAE
+429 YNQQVIKVQEAE
-441 AELEQLHLPQL
+441 EELEQLHLPQL

-481 RHTLSQENL
+481 RHVLSKENL

-505 VLKQESHDAEIQKN
+505 LLKQESHDAEIRKN
-519 ALQLA
+519 TLQLA

-567 ALVIEAEKLYK
+567 ALVVEAEKLYK
-578 DAEDKYNKILKDQ
+578 DAENEYNKILTSQ
-591 NAQDSDIK
+591 NALDADIK

-632 IPEGENGEAQTR
+632 IPEGENCEAQTL
-644 ANLEKVSAQIAEAEA
+644 ATLEKVSAQIAEAEA
-659 KEKEAKKLRTL
+659 KEKEAKKLRAL
-670 KDQKLQAYEQQRN
+670 RDQKLQEYEVQRN
-683 EMLAAQ
+683 GMLAAQ
-689 QKVDNA
+689 QKVDDTQ
-695 KHNIELFEAQISLQT
+695 HRIEVIEAQISLQNKT
-710 KDSEK
+710 SEK
-715 AQNDIQTLIGEAEKL
+715 AQQDIHLLIGEAGDL
-730 SWKND
+730 SWQND

-742 FGKEVEE
+742 FGKEVED
-749 GASAYKMNTEKQQKL
+749 GAITYKKNTEKQQKL
-764 VADLKQ
+764 AAELKQ

-776 NLTAALDVIIKLMPT
+776 NLAAVLDAIVKLMST

-812 SELQSQMTA
+812 SELQSQITA
-821 ALQQI
+821 ALQQMN
-826 SAAKEKEEDTKK
+826 AAKEKEEDTKK

-848 EMLKDFTEKE
+848 EMLKDFSDKE

-868 LQLDTLQQSDIAEK
+868 LQLDTFQQCDIAEK
-882 TEAINSIKQQLVSK
+882 TEAINRIKQQLVSK

-919 EEEEMTE
+919 ED
-926 KEKMPIEEKMSEEES
+926 EKMPIGEKMSEEES

-948 SIASLEAQLSELSNQ
+948 SIASLEAQLSELGNQ

-970 LEIDRTNKA
+970 LEIDRSNKA

-1109 LQHAVNTLRSL
+1109 LQHAINTLRSL

>member
-1 MILQKLEIHNIASIE
+1 MILQQLQIHNIASIE
-16 DAAIDFEAQPLADS
+16 DATIDFEAQPLADS

-98 FIGSNGVH
+98 FIGSNDVH

-211 KVWEDSQQKIEGIQI
+211 KIWEDSQQKIEGIQI

-243 EQSQQLKNT
+243 EQSQQIKNT

-261 WIQQE
+261 WLQQE

-356 IRNIDDYLAQEASKV
+356 IRNIDDNLAQEAPKV
-371 HLYENAQTLNTLINS
+371 NLYENAQTLNTLINS

-413 PMLEKSKT
+413 PKLENAKT

-429 YNQQVINVQEAE
+429 YNQQVIKAQEAE
-441 AELEQLHLPQL
+441 TELEHLHLPQL

-465 IQTAKNLL
+465 IQVAKNLL

-481 RHTLSQENL
+481 RHVLSKENL

-505 VLKQESHDAEIQKN
+505 VLTQESHDAEIRKN

-556 EATLPHEDNID
+556 ENTLPHEDNID
-567 ALVIEAEKLYK
+567 ALVVEAEKLYK
-578 DAEDKYNKILKDQ
+578 DAENEYNKILTSQ
-591 NAQDSDIK
+591 NALDADIK

-632 IPEGENGEAQTR
+632 IPEGENETQTL
-644 ANLEKVSAQIAEAEA
+644 ATLEKVSAQIAEAEV

-670 KDQKLQAYEQQRN
+670 RDQKLQEYEVLRN
-683 EMLAAQ
+683 EMLAVQ
-689 QKVDNA
+689 QKVNDTQ
-695 KHNIELFEAQISLQT
+695 HRIELVEAQISLQT

-742 FGKEVEE
+742 FGKEVED
-749 GASAYKMNTEKQQKL
+749 GAITYKMNTEKQQKL
-764 VADLKQ
+764 AAELKQ

-776 NLTAALDVIIKLMPT
+776 NLAAVLDAIVKLMPT

-796 KEPLVLK
+796 KEPLMLK

-812 SELQSQMTA
+812 SELQSQITA
-821 ALQQI
+821 ALQQMN
-826 SAAKEKEEDTKK
+826 AAKEKEEDTKK

-848 EMLKDFTEKE
+848 EMLKDFSDKE

-868 LQLDTLQQSDIAEK
+868 LQLDTFQQCDIAEK
-882 TEAINSIKQQLVSK
+882 TEAINRIKQQLVSK

-919 EEEEMTE
+919 ED
-926 KEKMPIEEKMSEEES
+926 EKMPIGEKMSEEES

-948 SIASLEAQLSELSNQ
+948 SIASLEAQLSELGNQ

-970 LEIDRTNKA
+970 LEIDRSNKA

-1109 LQHAVNTLRSL
+1109 LQHAINTLRSL

-1135 ELKERIPVQIRVNQE
+1135 ELKERIPIQIRVNQE

>member
-16 DAAIDFEAQPLADS
+16 DATIDFEAQPLADS

-211 KVWEDSQQKIEGIQI
+211 KIWEDSQQKIEGIQI

-243 EQSQQLKNT
+243 EQSQQIKNT

-303 HTIEARAKMNEAASC
+303 HTIEARAKMNETASC

-356 IRNIDDYLAQEASKV
+356 IRKIDDYLAQETPKV
-371 HLYENAQTLNTLINS
+371 HLYENAQTLNTLIVS

-421 MLEECQKT
+421 MLEACQKA

-465 IQTAKNLL
+465 IQKAKNLL

-481 RHTLSQENL
+481 RHVLSKENL
-490 VQLQNSIQEKEKQLQ
+490 VQLQNSIQEKEKQSQL
-505 VLKQESHDAEIQKN
+505 LKQESHDAEIRKN

-556 EATLPHEDNID
+556 EVTLPHEDNID

-578 DAEDKYNKILKDQ
+578 DAEIEYNQKIANQ
-591 NAQDSDIK
+591 NALDSDIK

-632 IPEGENGEAQTR
+632 IPEGENETQTL
-644 ANLEKVSAQIAEAEA
+644 ATLEKVSAQIAEAEV

-670 KDQKLQAYEQQRN
+670 RDQKLQEYEVQRN
-683 EMLAAQ
+683 GMLAAQ
-689 QKVDNA
+689 QKVNDTQ
-695 KHNIELFEAQISLQT
+695 HRIELVEAQISLQT

-742 FGKEVEE
+742 FGKEVED
-749 GASAYKMNTEKQQKL
+749 GAITYKMNTEKQQKL
-764 VADLKQ
+764 AAELKQ

-776 NLTAALDVIIKLMPT
+776 NLAAVLDAIVKLMPT

-812 SELQSQMTA
+812 SELQSQITA

-838 WLKEFMEKKQ
+838 WLKEFMEKKL
-848 EMLKDFTEKE
+848 EVLKEFSEKE

-868 LQLDTLQQSDIAEK
+868 LQLDTLQQCDIAEK

-926 KEKMPIEEKMSEEES
+926 EEEMSEEES

-948 SIASLEAQLSELSNQ
+948 CIASLEAQLSELGNQ

-970 LEIDRTNKA
+970 LEIDRSNKA

>member
-16 DAAIDFEAQPLADS
+16 DATIDFEAQPLADS

-35 TGKTGAGKSTLL
+35 TGKTGAGKSTIL

-234 KNNQLQQLD
+234 KSNQLQQLD
-243 EQSQQLKNT
+243 EQSQQIKNT

-261 WIQQE
+261 WLQRE

-303 HTIEARAKMNEAASC
+303 HTIEARTKMNEAASC

-356 IRNIDDYLAQEASKV
+356 IKSIDDYLAQEAPKV
-371 HLYENAQTLNTLINS
+371 HLYENAQTLNTLIES
-386 YLKNKK
+386 FLKNKK
-392 DAENNLQYANQIKK
+392 DAANNLQYANQIKK
-406 ELSTQYQ
+406 ELSTQYL
-413 PMLEKSKT
+413 PKLEKSKT

-429 YNQQVINVQEAE
+429 YNQQVIKAQEAE
-441 AELEQLHLPQL
+441 TELEHLHLPQL
-452 RQQQEALKTLLND
+452 RQQQESLKTLLND

-481 RHTLSQENL
+481 RHVLSKENL
-490 VQLQNSIQEKEKQLQ
+490 VQLQNSIQDKEKQLQ
-505 VLKQESHDAEIQKN
+505 VLTQESHDAEIQKN

-533 KWAKSIRMK
+533 KWAKSIRIK

-556 EATLPHEDNID
+556 ENTLPHEDNID
-567 ALVIEAEKLYK
+567 ALVVEAEKLYK
-578 DAEDKYNKILKDQ
+578 DAENEYNKILTSQ
-591 NAQDSDIK
+591 NALDADIK

-632 IPEGENGEAQTR
+632 IPEGENETQTL
-644 ANLEKVSAQIAEAEA
+644 ATLEKVSAQIAEAEV

-670 KDQKLQAYEQQRN
+670 RDQKLQEYEVLRN
-683 EMLAAQ
+683 EMLAVQ
-689 QKVDNA
+689 QKVNDTQ
-695 KHNIELFEAQISLQT
+695 HRIELVEAQISLQT

-742 FGKEVEE
+742 FGKEVED
-749 GASAYKMNTEKQQKL
+749 GAITYKMNTEKQQKL
-764 VADLKQ
+764 AAELKQ

-776 NLTAALDVIIKLMPT
+776 NLAAVQDAIVKLMPT

-796 KEPLVLK
+796 KEPLMLK

-812 SELQSQMTA
+812 SELQSQITA
-821 ALQQI
+821 ALQQMN
-826 SAAKEKEEDTKK
+826 AAKEKEEDTKK

-848 EMLKDFTEKE
+848 EMLKDFSDKE

-868 LQLDTLQQSDIAEK
+868 LQLDTFQQCDIAEK
-882 TEAINSIKQQLVSK
+882 TEAINRIKQQLVSK

-919 EEEEMTE
+919 ED
-926 KEKMPIEEKMSEEES
+926 EKMPIGEKMSEEES

-948 SIASLEAQLSELSNQ
+948 SIASLEAQLSELGNQ

-970 LEIDRTNKA
+970 LEIDRSNKA

-1028 ANGYMRTLSD
+1028 ANGYMRTLSE

-1109 LQHAVNTLRSL
+1109 LQHAINTLRSL

>member
-1 MILQKLEIHNIASIE
+1 MILQQLQIHNIASIE
-16 DAAIDFEAQPLADS
+16 DATIDFEAQPLADS

-98 FIGSNGVH
+98 FTGSNGVH

-136 DFTYAKDKEIRE
+136 DFTYTKDKEIRE

-211 KVWEDSQQKIEGIQI
+211 KIWEDSQQKIEGIQI

-234 KNNQLQQLD
+234 KSNQLQQLD
-243 EQSQQLKNT
+243 EQSQQIKNT

-261 WIQQE
+261 WLQRE

-278 DLAHVKAIAES
+278 DLAHVKSIAES

-356 IRNIDDYLAQEASKV
+356 IRNIDDNLAQEAPKV
-371 HLYENAQTLNTLINS
+371 NLYENAQTLNTLINS

-413 PMLEKSKT
+413 PKLENAKT

-429 YNQQVINVQEAE
+429 YNQQVIKAQEAE
-441 AELEQLHLPQL
+441 TELEHLHLPQL

-465 IQTAKNLL
+465 IQAAKDLL

-481 RHTLSQENL
+481 RHVLSKENL
-490 VQLQNSIQEKEKQLQ
+490 VQLQNSIQKKEKLLL
-505 VLKQESHDAEIQKN
+505 VLKQESHDAEIRKN

-556 EATLPHEDNID
+556 ENTLPHEDNID
-567 ALVIEAEKLYK
+567 ALVVEAEKLYK
-578 DAEDKYNKILKDQ
+578 DAENEYNKILTSQ
-591 NAQDSDIK
+591 NAQDADIK

-611 FAKCCESL
+611 FAKCSESL

-632 IPEGENGEAQTR
+632 IPEGENETQTL
-644 ANLEKVSAQIAEAEA
+644 ATLEKASAQIAEAEA

-670 KDQKLQAYEQQRN
+670 RDQKLQEYEVQRN
-683 EMLAAQ
+683 GMLAAQ
-689 QKVDNA
+689 QKVDDTQ
-695 KHNIELFEAQISLQT
+695 HRIEVIEAQISLQNKT
-710 KDSEK
+710 SEK
-715 AQNDIQTLIGEAEKL
+715 ALQDIHLLIGEAGNL
-730 SWKND
+730 SWQND

-742 FGKEVEE
+742 FGKEVED
-749 GASAYKMNTEKQQKL
+749 GAITYKMNTEKQQKL
-764 VADLKQ
+764 VAELKQ

-776 NLTAALDVIIKLMPT
+776 NLAAVLDAIVKLMPT

-796 KEPLVLK
+796 KEPLMLK

-812 SELQSQMTA
+812 SELQSQITA
-821 ALQQI
+821 AQQQMN
-826 SAAKEKEEDTKK
+826 AAKEKEEDTKK

-848 EMLKDFTEKE
+848 EMLKDFSDKE

-868 LQLDTLQQSDIAEK
+868 KQLDTLQQSDIAEK
-882 TEAINSIKQQLVSK
+882 AEAINRIKQQLVSK

-919 EEEEMTE
+919 ED
-926 KEKMPIEEKMSEEES
+926 EKMPIGEKMSEEES

-948 SIASLEAQLSELSNQ
+948 SIASLEAQLSELGNQ

-970 LEIDRTNKA
+970 LEIDRSNKA

>member
-1 MILQKLEIHNIASIE
+1 MILQQLQIHNIASIE
-16 DAAIDFEAQPLADS
+16 DATIDFEAQPLADS

-98 FIGSNGVH
+98 FTGSNGVH

-136 DFTYAKDKEIRE
+136 DFTYTKDKEIRE

-211 KVWEDSQQKIEGIQI
+211 KIWEDSQQKIEGIQI

-234 KNNQLQQLD
+234 KSNQLQQLD
-243 EQSQQLKNT
+243 EQSQQIKNT

-261 WIQQE
+261 WLQRE

-278 DLAHVKAIAES
+278 DLAHVKSIAES

-356 IRNIDDYLAQEASKV
+356 IRNIDDNLAQEAPKV
-371 HLYENAQTLNTLINS
+371 NLYENAQTLNTLINS

-413 PMLEKSKT
+413 PKLENAKT

-429 YNQQVINVQEAE
+429 YNQQVIKAQEAE
-441 AELEQLHLPQL
+441 TELEHLHLPQL

-465 IQTAKNLL
+465 IQAAKDLL

-481 RHTLSQENL
+481 RHVLSKENL
-490 VQLQNSIQEKEKQLQ
+490 VQLQNSIQEKEKLLL
-505 VLKQESHDAEIQKN
+505 VLKQESHDAEIRKN

-556 EATLPHEDNID
+556 ENTLPHEDNID
-567 ALVIEAEKLYK
+567 ALVVEAEKLYK
-578 DAEDKYNKILKDQ
+578 DAENEYNKILTSQ
-591 NAQDSDIK
+591 NALDADIK

-611 FAKCCESL
+611 FAKCSESL

-632 IPEGENGEAQTR
+632 IPEGENETQTL
-644 ANLEKVSAQIAEAEA
+644 ATLEKVSAQIAEAEA

-670 KDQKLQAYEQQRN
+670 RDQKLQEYEVQRN
-683 EMLAAQ
+683 GMLAAQ
-689 QKVDNA
+689 QKVDDTQ
-695 KHNIELFEAQISLQT
+695 HRIEVIEAQISLQNKT
-710 KDSEK
+710 SEK
-715 AQNDIQTLIGEAEKL
+715 ALQDIHLLIGEAGNL
-730 SWKND
+730 SWQND

-742 FGKEVEE
+742 FGKEVED
-749 GASAYKMNTEKQQKL
+749 GAITYKMNTEKQQKL
-764 VADLKQ
+764 VAELKQ

-776 NLTAALDVIIKLMPT
+776 NLAAVLDAIVKLMPT

-796 KEPLVLK
+796 KEPLMLK

-826 SAAKEKEEDTKK
+826 NVAKEKEEEAQK
-838 WLKEFMEKKQ
+838 WLKRFMEKEQ
-848 EMLKDFTEKE
+848 EMLKKSTEEE

-868 LQLDTLQQSDIAEK
+868 KQLDTLQQSDIAEK
-882 TEAINSIKQQLVSK
+882 TEAINRIKQQLVSK

-919 EEEEMTE
+919 EDE
-926 KEKMPIEEKMSEEES
+926 KISEEES

-948 SIASLEAQLSELSNQ
+948 SIASLEAQLSELGNQ

-970 LEIDRTNKA
+970 LEVDRTNKA

-1109 LQHAVNTLRSL
+1109 LQHAINTLRSL

-1150 GNNSSSTIEIVG
+1150 GNNSSSNIEIVG

>member
-1 MILQKLEIHNIASIE
+1 MILQQLQIHNIASIE
-16 DAAIDFEAQPLADS
+16 DATIDFEAQPLADS

-98 FIGSNGVH
+98 FIGSNDVH

-136 DFTYAKDKEIRE
+136 DLTYTKDKEIRE

-211 KVWEDSQQKIEGIQI
+211 KIWEDSQQKIEGIQI

-234 KNNQLQQLD
+234 KSNQLQQLD
-243 EQSQQLKNT
+243 EQSQQIKNT

-261 WIQQE
+261 WLQQE
-266 QDFRQRKEQAKE
+266 QDIRQRKEQAKE

-303 HTIEARAKMNEAASC
+303 HTIEARTKMNEAASC

-356 IRNIDDYLAQEASKV
+356 IKKIDDYLAQEAPKV
-371 HLYENAQTLNTLINS
+371 HLYENTQTLNTLIES
-386 YLKNKK
+386 FLKNKK
-392 DAENNLQYANQIKK
+392 DAANNLQYANQIKK
-406 ELSTQYQ
+406 ELNTQYQ
-413 PMLEKSKT
+413 LKLEKSKT
-421 MLEECQKT
+421 MLEECQKA

-465 IQTAKNLL
+465 IQAAKNLL

-481 RHTLSQENL
+481 RHVLSKENL

-505 VLKQESHDAEIQKN
+505 VLTQESHDAEIRKN
-519 ALQLA
+519 TLQLA

-533 KWAKSIRMK
+533 KWAKSIRIK

-556 EATLPHEDNID
+556 ENTLPHEDNID

-578 DAEDKYNKILKDQ
+578 DAENEYNKILTSQ
-591 NAQDSDIK
+591 NAIDSDIK

-611 FAKCCESL
+611 FAKCSESL

-644 ANLEKVSAQIAEAEA
+644 ANLEKASAQIAEAEA

-670 KDQKLQAYEQQRN
+670 RDQKLQEYEVQRN
-683 EMLAAQ
+683 GMLAAQ
-689 QKVDNA
+689 QKVDDTQ
-695 KHNIELFEAQISLQT
+695 HRIEVIEAQISLQN
-710 KDSEK
+710 KNSEK
-715 AQNDIQTLIGEAEKL
+715 ALQDIHLLIGEAGNL
-730 SWKND
+730 SWQND

-742 FGKEVEE
+742 FGKEVED
-749 GASAYKMNTEKQQKL
+749 GAITYKMNTEKQQKL
-764 VADLKQ
+764 VAELKQ

-776 NLTAALDVIIKLMPT
+776 NLAAALDAIIKLIPT

-796 KEPLVLK
+796 KEPQMLK

-821 ALQQI
+821 ALQQMN
-826 SAAKEKEEDTKK
+826 AAKEKEEDTKK

-848 EMLKDFTEKE
+848 EMLKDFSDKE

-868 LQLDTLQQSDIAEK
+868 LQLDTFQQCDIAEK
-882 TEAINSIKQQLVSK
+882 TEAINRIKQQLVSK

-906 YQLHTGEYEALFD
+906 YQLHTGEYEVLFD
-919 EEEEMTE
+919 EDE
-926 KEKMPIEEKMSEEES
+926 KISEEES

-948 SIASLEAQLSELSNQ
+948 SIASLEAQLSELGNQ

-970 LEIDRTNKA
+970 LEVDRTNKA

-1109 LQHAVNTLRSL
+1109 LQHAINTLRSL

>member
-1 MILQKLEIHNIASIE
+1 MILQQLQIHNIASIE
-16 DAAIDFEAQPLADS
+16 DATIDFEAQPLADS

-98 FIGSNGVH
+98 FTGSNGVH

-136 DFTYAKDKEIRE
+136 DFTYTKDKEIRE

-211 KVWEDSQQKIEGIQI
+211 KIWEDSQQKIEGIQI

-234 KNNQLQQLD
+234 KSNQLQQLD
-243 EQSQQLKNT
+243 EQSQQIKNT

-261 WIQQE
+261 WLQRE

-278 DLAHVKAIAES
+278 DLAHVKSIAES

-356 IRNIDDYLAQEASKV
+356 IRNIDDNLAQEAPKV
-371 HLYENAQTLNTLINS
+371 NLYENAQTLNTLINS

-413 PMLEKSKT
+413 PKLENAKT

-429 YNQQVINVQEAE
+429 YNQQVIKAQEAE
-441 AELEQLHLPQL
+441 TELEHLHLPQL

-465 IQTAKNLL
+465 IQAAKNLL

-481 RHTLSQENL
+481 RHVLSKENL
-490 VQLQNSIQEKEKQLQ
+490 VQLQNSIQEKEKQLL
-505 VLKQESHDAEIQKN
+505 VLKQESHDAEIRKN

-556 EATLPHEDNID
+556 ENTLPHEDNID
-567 ALVIEAEKLYK
+567 ALVVEAEKLYK
-578 DAEDKYNKILKDQ
+578 DAENEYNKILTSQ
-591 NAQDSDIK
+591 NALDADIK

-611 FAKCCESL
+611 FAKCSESL

-632 IPEGENGEAQTR
+632 IPEGENETQTL
-644 ANLEKVSAQIAEAEA
+644 ATLEKVSAQIAEAEA

-670 KDQKLQAYEQQRN
+670 RDQKLQEYEVQRN
-683 EMLAAQ
+683 GMLAAQ
-689 QKVDNA
+689 QKVDDTQ
-695 KHNIELFEAQISLQT
+695 HRIEVIEAQISLQNKT
-710 KDSEK
+710 SEK
-715 AQNDIQTLIGEAEKL
+715 ALQDIHLLIGEAGNL
-730 SWKND
+730 SWQND

-742 FGKEVEE
+742 FGKEVED
-749 GASAYKMNTEKQQKL
+749 GAITYKMNTEKQQKL
-764 VADLKQ
+764 VAELKQ

-776 NLTAALDVIIKLMPT
+776 NLAAVLDAIVKLMPT

-796 KEPLVLK
+796 KEPLMLK

-812 SELQSQMTA
+812 SELQSQITA
-821 ALQQI
+821 AQQQMN
-826 SAAKEKEEDTKK
+826 AAKEKEEDTKK

-848 EMLKDFTEKE
+848 EMLKDFSDKE

-868 LQLDTLQQSDIAEK
+868 KQLDTLQQSDIAEK
-882 TEAINSIKQQLVSK
+882 TEAINRIKQQLVSK

-919 EEEEMTE
+919 ED
-926 KEKMPIEEKMSEEES
+926 EKMPIGEKMSEEES

-948 SIASLEAQLSELSNQ
+948 SIASLEAQLSELGNQ

-970 LEIDRTNKA
+970 LEIDRSNKA

-1109 LQHAVNTLRSL
+1109 LQHAINTLRSL

>member
-1 MILQKLEIHNIASIE
+1 MILQQLQIHNIASIE
-16 DAAIDFEAQPLADS
+16 DATIDFEAQPLADS

-98 FIGSNGVH
+98 FTGSNGVH

-136 DFTYAKDKEIRE
+136 DFTYTKDKEIRE

-198 IGAKIFEQTVEKK
+198 IGAKIFGQTVEKK
-211 KVWEDSQQKIEGIQI
+211 KIWEDSQQKIEGIQI

-243 EQSQQLKNT
+243 EQSQQIKNT
-252 LEKEQKKLR
+252 LEKEQEKLR
-261 WIQQE
+261 WLQQE
-266 QDFRQRKEQAKE
+266 QDIRQRKEQAKE

-356 IRNIDDYLAQEASKV
+356 IKKIDDYLAQEAPKV
-371 HLYENAQTLNTLINS
+371 HLYENAQTLNTLIES
-386 YLKNKK
+386 FLKNKK
-392 DAENNLQYANQIKK
+392 DAANNLQYANQIKK
-406 ELSTQYQ
+406 ELNTQYQ
-413 PMLEKSKT
+413 PKLENTKT

-452 RQQQEALKTLLND
+452 RQQQESLKTLLND
-465 IQTAKNLL
+465 IQTVKNLL

-481 RHTLSQENL
+481 RHVLSQENL
-490 VQLQNSIQEKEKQLQ
+490 VQLQNSIQEKEKLLL
-505 VLKQESHDAEIQKN
+505 VLKQESHDAEIRKN

-556 EATLPHEDNID
+556 ENTLPHEDNID
-567 ALVIEAEKLYK
+567 ALVVEAEKLYK
-578 DAEDKYNKILKDQ
+578 DAENEYNKILTSQ
-591 NAQDSDIK
+591 NALDADIK

-632 IPEGENGEAQTR
+632 IPEGENETQTL
-644 ANLEKVSAQIAEAEA
+644 ATLEKVSAQIAEAEV

-670 KDQKLQAYEQQRN
+670 RDQKLQEYEVLRN
-683 EMLAAQ
+683 EMLAVQ
-689 QKVDNA
+689 QKVNDTQ
-695 KHNIELFEAQISLQT
+695 HRIELVEAQISLQT

-742 FGKEVEE
+742 FGKGVED
-749 GASAYKMNTEKQQKL
+749 GAITYKMNTEKQQKL
-764 VADLKQ
+764 AAELKQ

-776 NLTAALDVIIKLMPT
+776 NLAAVLDAIVKLMPT

-796 KEPLVLK
+796 KEPLMLK

-812 SELQSQMTA
+812 SELQSQITA
-821 ALQQI
+821 ALQQMN
-826 SAAKEKEEDTKK
+826 AAKEKEEDTKK

-848 EMLKDFTEKE
+848 EMLKDFSDKE

-868 LQLDTLQQSDIAEK
+868 LQLDTFQQCDIAEK
-882 TEAINSIKQQLVSK
+882 TEAINRIKQQLVSK

-919 EEEEMTE
+919 ED
-926 KEKMPIEEKMSEEES
+926 EKMPIGEKMSEEES

-948 SIASLEAQLSELSNQ
+948 SIASLEAQLSELGNQ

-970 LEIDRTNKA
+970 LEIDRSNKA

>member
-1 MILQKLEIHNIASIE
+1 MILQQLQIHNIASIE
-16 DAAIDFEAQPLADS
+16 DATIDFEAQPLADS

-98 FIGSNGVH
+98 FTGSNGVH

-136 DFTYAKDKEIRE
+136 DFTYTKDKEIRE

-211 KVWEDSQQKIEGIQI
+211 KIWEDSQQKIEGIQI

-234 KNNQLQQLD
+234 KSNQLQQLD
-243 EQSQQLKNT
+243 EQSQQIKNT

-261 WIQQE
+261 WLQRE

-278 DLAHVKAIAES
+278 DLAHVKSIAES

-356 IRNIDDYLAQEASKV
+356 IRNIDDNLAQEAPKV
-371 HLYENAQTLNTLINS
+371 NLYENAQTLNTLINS

-413 PMLEKSKT
+413 PKLENAKT

-429 YNQQVINVQEAE
+429 YNQQVIKAQEAE
-441 AELEQLHLPQL
+441 TELEHLHLPQL

-465 IQTAKNLL
+465 IQAAKNLL

-481 RHTLSQENL
+481 RHVLSKENL
-490 VQLQNSIQEKEKQLQ
+490 VQLQNSIQKKEKLLL
-505 VLKQESHDAEIQKN
+505 VLKQESHDAEIRKN

-556 EATLPHEDNID
+556 ENTLPHEDNID
-567 ALVIEAEKLYK
+567 ALVVEAEKLYK
-578 DAEDKYNKILKDQ
+578 DAENEYNKILTSQ
-591 NAQDSDIK
+591 NAQDADIK

-611 FAKCCESL
+611 FAKCSESL

-632 IPEGENGEAQTR
+632 IPEGENETQTL
-644 ANLEKVSAQIAEAEA
+644 ATLEKVSAQIAEAEA

-670 KDQKLQAYEQQRN
+670 RDQKLQEYEVQRN
-683 EMLAAQ
+683 GMLAAQ
-689 QKVDNA
+689 QKVDDTQ
-695 KHNIELFEAQISLQT
+695 HRIEVIEAQISLQNKT
-710 KDSEK
+710 SEK
-715 AQNDIQTLIGEAEKL
+715 ALQDIHLLIGEAGNL
-730 SWKND
+730 SWQND

-742 FGKEVEE
+742 FGKEVED
-749 GASAYKMNTEKQQKL
+749 GAITYKMNTEKQQKL
-764 VADLKQ
+764 VAELKQ

-776 NLTAALDVIIKLMPT
+776 NLAAVLDAIVKLMPT

-796 KEPLVLK
+796 KEPLMLK

-826 SAAKEKEEDTKK
+826 NVAKEKEEEAQK
-838 WLKEFMEKKQ
+838 WLKRFMEKEQ
-848 EMLKDFTEKE
+848 EMLKKSTEEE

-868 LQLDTLQQSDIAEK
+868 KQLDTLQQSDIAEK
-882 TEAINSIKQQLVSK
+882 TEAINRIKQQLVSK

-919 EEEEMTE
+919 EDE
-926 KEKMPIEEKMSEEES
+926 KISEEES

-948 SIASLEAQLSELSNQ
+948 SIASLEAQLSELGNQ

-970 LEIDRTNKA
+970 LEIDRSNKA

>member
-1 MILQKLEIHNIASIE
+1 MILQQLQIHNIASIE
-16 DAAIDFEAQPLADS
+16 DATIDFEAQPLADS

-98 FIGSNGVH
+98 FTGSNGVH

-136 DFTYAKDKEIRE
+136 DFTYTKDKEIRE

-211 KVWEDSQQKIEGIQI
+211 KIWEDSQQKIEGIQI

-234 KNNQLQQLD
+234 KSNQLQQLD
-243 EQSQQLKNT
+243 EQSQQIKST

-261 WIQQE
+261 WLQRE

-278 DLAHVKAIAES
+278 DLAHVKSIAES

-356 IRNIDDYLAQEASKV
+356 IRNIDDNLAQEAPKV
-371 HLYENAQTLNTLINS
+371 NLYENAQTLNTLINS

-413 PMLEKSKT
+413 PKLENAKT

-429 YNQQVINVQEAE
+429 YNQQVIKAQEAE
-441 AELEQLHLPQL
+441 TELEHLHLPQL

-465 IQTAKNLL
+465 IQAAKNLL

-481 RHTLSQENL
+481 RHVLSKENL
-490 VQLQNSIQEKEKQLQ
+490 VQLQNSIQEKEKQLL
-505 VLKQESHDAEIQKN
+505 VLKQESHDAEIRKN

-556 EATLPHEDNID
+556 ENTLPHEDNID
-567 ALVIEAEKLYK
+567 ALVVEAEKLYK
-578 DAEDKYNKILKDQ
+578 DAENEYNKILTSQ
-591 NAQDSDIK
+591 NALDADIK

-611 FAKCCESL
+611 FAKCSESL

-632 IPEGENGEAQTR
+632 IPEGENETQTL
-644 ANLEKVSAQIAEAEA
+644 ATLEKVSAQIAEAEA

-670 KDQKLQAYEQQRN
+670 RDQKLQEYEVQRN
-683 EMLAAQ
+683 GMLAAQ
-689 QKVDNA
+689 QKVDDTQ
-695 KHNIELFEAQISLQT
+695 HRIEVIEAQISLQNKT
-710 KDSEK
+710 SEK
-715 AQNDIQTLIGEAEKL
+715 ALQDIHLLIGEAGNL
-730 SWKND
+730 SWQND

-742 FGKEVEE
+742 FGKEVED
-749 GASAYKMNTEKQQKL
+749 GAITYKMNTEKQQKL
-764 VADLKQ
+764 VAELKQ

-776 NLTAALDVIIKLMPT
+776 NLAAALDAIIKLIPT

-796 KEPLVLK
+796 KEPLMLK

-812 SELQSQMTA
+812 SELQSQITA
-821 ALQQI
+821 ALQQMN
-826 SAAKEKEEDTKK
+826 AAKEKEEDTKK

-848 EMLKDFTEKE
+848 EMLKDFSDKE

-868 LQLDTLQQSDIAEK
+868 LQLDTLQQCDIAEK
-882 TEAINSIKQQLVSK
+882 AEAINRIKQQLVSK

-919 EEEEMTE
+919 EDE
-926 KEKMPIEEKMSEEES
+926 KISEEES

-948 SIASLEAQLSELSNQ
+948 SIASLEAQLSELGNQ

-970 LEIDRTNKA
+970 LEIDRSNKA

-1038 RYILKVVP
+1038 RYILKVEP

-1109 LQHAVNTLRSL
+1109 LQHAINTLRSL

>member
-16 DAAIDFEAQPLADS
+16 DATIDFEAQPLADS

-98 FIGSNGVH
+98 FIGSNDVH
-106 YEAQWSVARARNKV
+106 YEAQWSVTRARNKV

-211 KVWEDSQQKIEGIQI
+211 KIWEDSQQKIEGIQI

-243 EQSQQLKNT
+243 EQSQQLKTT

-261 WIQQE
+261 WLQRE

-278 DLAHVKAIAES
+278 DLAHVKSIAES

-356 IRNIDDYLAQEASKV
+356 IRNIDDNLAQEAPKV
-371 HLYENAQTLNTLINS
+371 NLYENAQTLNTLINS

-413 PMLEKSKT
+413 PKLENAKT

-429 YNQQVINVQEAE
+429 YNQQVIKSQEAE
-441 AELEQLHLPQL
+441 TELEHLHLPQL

-465 IQTAKNLL
+465 IQAAKNLL

-481 RHTLSQENL
+481 RHVLSKENL

-505 VLKQESHDAEIQKN
+505 VLTQESHDAEIRKN

-556 EATLPHEDNID
+556 ENTLPHEDNID
-567 ALVIEAEKLYK
+567 ALVVEAEKLYK
-578 DAEDKYNKILKDQ
+578 DAENEYNKILTSQ
-591 NAQDSDIK
+591 NALDADIK

-611 FAKCCESL
+611 FAKCSESL

-632 IPEGENGEAQTR
+632 IPEGENETQTL
-644 ANLEKVSAQIAEAEA
+644 ATLEKVSAQIAEAEA

-670 KDQKLQAYEQQRN
+670 RDQKLQEYEVQRN
-683 EMLAAQ
+683 GMLAAQ
-689 QKVDNA
+689 QKVDDTQ
-695 KHNIELFEAQISLQT
+695 HRIEVIEAQISLQNKT
-710 KDSEK
+710 SEK
-715 AQNDIQTLIGEAEKL
+715 ALQDIHLLIGEAGNL
-730 SWKND
+730 SWQND

-742 FGKEVEE
+742 FGKEVED
-749 GASAYKMNTEKQQKL
+749 GAITYKMNTENQQKL
-764 VADLKQ
+764 AAELKQ

-776 NLTAALDVIIKLMPT
+776 NLAAALDAIIKLMPT

-796 KEPLVLK
+796 KEPLMLK

-812 SELQSQMTA
+812 SELQSQITA
-821 ALQQI
+821 ALQQMN
-826 SAAKEKEEDTKK
+826 AAKEKEEDTKK

-848 EMLKDFTEKE
+848 EMLKDFSDKE

-882 TEAINSIKQQLVSK
+882 TEAINRIKQQLVSK

-919 EEEEMTE
+919 EEE
-926 KEKMPIEEKMSEEES
+926 KISEEES

-948 SIASLEAQLSELSNQ
+948 SIASLEAQLSELGNQ

-970 LEIDRTNKA
+970 LEIDRSNKA

>member
-1 MILQKLEIHNIASIE
+1 MILQQLQIHNIASIE
-16 DAAIDFEAQPLADS
+16 DATIDFEAQLLADS

-98 FIGSNGVH
+98 FTGSNGVH

-211 KVWEDSQQKIEGIQI
+211 KIWEDSQQKIEGIQI

-234 KNNQLQQLD
+234 KSNQLQQLD
-243 EQSQQLKNT
+243 EQSQQIKNT

-261 WIQQE
+261 WLQRE

-278 DLAHVKAIAES
+278 DLAHVKSIAES

-356 IRNIDDYLAQEASKV
+356 IRNIDDNLAQEAPKV
-371 HLYENAQTLNTLINS
+371 NLYENAQTLNTLINS

-413 PMLEKSKT
+413 PKLENAKT

-429 YNQQVINVQEAE
+429 YNQQVIKAQEAE
-441 AELEQLHLPQL
+441 TELEHLHLPQL

-465 IQTAKNLL
+465 IQAAKNLL

-481 RHTLSQENL
+481 RHVLSKENL
-490 VQLQNSIQEKEKQLQ
+490 VQLQNSIQEREKQLQ
-505 VLKQESHDAEIQKN
+505 VLTQKSHDAEIRKN

-556 EATLPHEDNID
+556 ENTLPHEDNID
-567 ALVIEAEKLYK
+567 ALVVEAEKLYK
-578 DAEDKYNKILKDQ
+578 DAENEYNKILTSQ
-591 NAQDSDIK
+591 NAIDSDIK
-599 ALKNSLANEQKV
+599 ALKNSLAYEQKV

-632 IPEGENGEAQTR
+632 IPEGENETQTL
-644 ANLEKVSAQIAEAEA
+644 ATLEKVSAQIAEAEV

-670 KDQKLQAYEQQRN
+670 RDQKLQEYEVLRN
-683 EMLAAQ
+683 GMLAAQ
-689 QKVDNA
+689 QKVNDTQ
-695 KHNIELFEAQISLQT
+695 HRIELVEAQISLQT

-742 FGKEVEE
+742 FGKEVED
-749 GASAYKMNTEKQQKL
+749 GAITYKMNTEKQQKL
-764 VADLKQ
+764 AAELKQ

-776 NLTAALDVIIKLMPT
+776 NLAAVLDAIVKLMPT

-812 SELQSQMTA
+812 SELQSQITA

-838 WLKEFMEKKQ
+838 WLKEFMEKKL
-848 EMLKDFTEKE
+848 EVLKEFSEKE

-868 LQLDTLQQSDIAEK
+868 LQLDTLQQCDIAEK

-926 KEKMPIEEKMSEEES
+926 EEEMSEEES

-948 SIASLEAQLSELSNQ
+948 CIASLEAQLSELGNQ

-970 LEIDRTNKA
+970 LEIDRSNKA

>member
-1 MILQKLEIHNIASIE
+1 MILQKLQIHNIASIE
-16 DAAIDFEAQPLADS
+16 DATIDFEAQPLADS

-211 KVWEDSQQKIEGIQI
+211 KIWEDSQQKIEGIQI

-234 KNNQLQQLD
+234 KSNQLQQLD
-243 EQSQQLKNT
+243 EQSQQIKNT

-261 WIQQE
+261 WLQRE

-278 DLAHVKAIAES
+278 DLAHVKSIAES

-356 IRNIDDYLAQEASKV
+356 IKSIDDYLAQEAPKV
-371 HLYENAQTLNTLINS
+371 HLYENAQTLNTLIES
-386 YLKNKK
+386 FLKNKK
-392 DAENNLQYANQIKK
+392 DAANNLQYANQIKK
-406 ELSTQYQ
+406 ELNTQYQ
-413 PMLEKSKT
+413 LKLEKSKT

-465 IQTAKNLL
+465 IQAAKNLL

-481 RHTLSQENL
+481 RHVLSKENL
-490 VQLQNSIQEKEKQLQ
+490 VQLQNSIQEREKQLQ
-505 VLKQESHDAEIQKN
+505 VLTQKSHDTEIRKN

-556 EATLPHEDNID
+556 EVTLPHEDNID

-578 DAEDKYNKILKDQ
+578 DAEIEYNQKIANQ
-591 NAQDSDIK
+591 NALDSDIK
-599 ALKNSLANEQKV
+599 ALKNSLANELKV

-632 IPEGENGEAQTR
+632 IPEGENETQTL
-644 ANLEKVSAQIAEAEA
+644 ATLEKVSAQIAEAEV

-670 KDQKLQAYEQQRN
+670 RDQKLQEYEVLRN
-683 EMLAAQ
+683 GMLAAQ
-689 QKVDNA
+689 QKVNDTQ
-695 KHNIELFEAQISLQT
+695 HRIELVEAQISLQT

-742 FGKEVEE
+742 FGKEVED
-749 GASAYKMNTEKQQKL
+749 GAITYKMNTEKQQKL
-764 VADLKQ
+764 AAELKQ

-776 NLTAALDVIIKLMPT
+776 NLAAVLDAIVKLMPT

-796 KEPLVLK
+796 KEPLMLK

-812 SELQSQMTA
+812 SELQSQITA
-821 ALQQI
+821 ALQQMN
-826 SAAKEKEEDTKK
+826 AAKEKEEDTKK

-848 EMLKDFTEKE
+848 EMLKDFSDKE

-868 LQLDTLQQSDIAEK
+868 LQLDTLQQCDIAEK
-882 TEAINSIKQQLVSK
+882 TEAINRIKQQLVSK

-919 EEEEMTE
+919 ED
-926 KEKMPIEEKMSEEES
+926 EKMPIGEKMSEEES

-948 SIASLEAQLSELSNQ
+948 CIASLEAQLSELGNQ

-970 LEIDRTNKA
+970 LEIDRSNKA

>member
-16 DAAIDFEAQPLADS
+16 DATIDFEAQPLADS

-211 KVWEDSQQKIEGIQI
+211 KIWEDSRQKIEGIQI

-243 EQSQQLKNT
+243 EQSQQLKTT

-261 WIQQE
+261 WLQQE

-326 AQLQSLEQTFRQIQG
+326 AQLQSLKQTFRQIQG

-356 IRNIDDYLAQEASKV
+356 IKNIDDYLAQEAPKV
-371 HLYENAQTLNTLINS
+371 HIYENAQTLNTLINS

-421 MLEECQKT
+421 MLEACQKA

-452 RQQQEALKTLLND
+452 RQQQEAIKTLLND

-481 RHTLSQENL
+481 RHVLSKENL
-490 VQLQNSIQEKEKQLQ
+490 VQLQNSILEKEKQLQ
-505 VLKQESHDAEIQKN
+505 LLKQESHDAEIRKN

-556 EATLPHEDNID
+556 EVTLPHEDNID

-578 DAEDKYNKILKDQ
+578 DAEIEYNQKIANQ
-591 NAQDSDIK
+591 NALDSDIK

-632 IPEGENGEAQTR
+632 IPEGENETQTL
-644 ANLEKVSAQIAEAEA
+644 ATLEKVSAQIAEAEV

-670 KDQKLQAYEQQRN
+670 RDQKLQEYEVLRN
-683 EMLAAQ
+683 GMLAAQ
-689 QKVDNA
+689 QKVNDTQ
-695 KHNIELFEAQISLQT
+695 HRIELVEAQISLQT

-742 FGKEVEE
+742 FGKEVED
-749 GASAYKMNTEKQQKL
+749 GAITYKMNTEKQQKL
-764 VADLKQ
+764 AAELKQ

-776 NLTAALDVIIKLMPT
+776 NLAAVLDAIIKLMPT

-796 KEPLVLK
+796 KEPLMLK

-812 SELQSQMTA
+812 SELQSQITA
-821 ALQQI
+821 ALQQMN
-826 SAAKEKEEDTKK
+826 AAKEKEEDTKK

-848 EMLKDFTEKE
+848 EMLKDFSDKE

-868 LQLDTLQQSDIAEK
+868 LQLDTLQQCDIAEK
-882 TEAINSIKQQLVSK
+882 TEAINRIKQQLVSK

-919 EEEEMTE
+919 ED
-926 KEKMPIEEKMSEEES
+926 EKMPIGEKMSEEES

-948 SIASLEAQLSELSNQ
+948 CIASLEAQLSELGNQ

-970 LEIDRTNKA
+970 LEIDRSNKA

>member
-1 MILQKLEIHNIASIE
+1 MILQQLQIHNIASIE
-16 DAAIDFEAQPLADS
+16 DATIDFEAQPLADS

-98 FIGSNGVH
+98 FTGSNGVH

-211 KVWEDSQQKIEGIQI
+211 KIWEDSQQKIEGIQI

-243 EQSQQLKNT
+243 EQSQQIKNT

-261 WIQQE
+261 WLQQE
-266 QDFRQRKEQAKE
+266 QDIRQRKEQAKE

-303 HTIEARAKMNEAASC
+303 HTIEARTKMNEAASC

-356 IRNIDDYLAQEASKV
+356 IKSIDDYLAQEAPKV
-371 HLYENAQTLNTLINS
+371 HLYENAQTLNTLIES
-386 YLKNKK
+386 FLKNKK
-392 DAENNLQYANQIKK
+392 DAANNLQYANQIKK
-406 ELSTQYQ
+406 ELSTQYL
-413 PMLEKSKT
+413 PKLEKSKT

-429 YNQQVINVQEAE
+429 YNQQVIKAQEAE
-441 AELEQLHLPQL
+441 TELEHLHLPQL
-452 RQQQEALKTLLND
+452 RQQQESLKTLLND

-481 RHTLSQENL
+481 RHVLSKENL
-490 VQLQNSIQEKEKQLQ
+490 VQLQNSIQDKEKQLQ
-505 VLKQESHDAEIQKN
+505 VLTQESHDAEIQKN

-533 KWAKSIRMK
+533 KWAKSIRIK

-556 EATLPHEDNID
+556 ENTLPHEDNID
-567 ALVIEAEKLYK
+567 ALVVEAEKLYK
-578 DAEDKYNKILKDQ
+578 DAENEYNKILTSQ
-591 NAQDSDIK
+591 NALDADIK

-632 IPEGENGEAQTR
+632 IPEGENETQTL
-644 ANLEKVSAQIAEAEA
+644 ATLEKVSAQIAEAEV

-670 KDQKLQAYEQQRN
+670 RDQKLQEYEVLRN
-683 EMLAAQ
+683 EMLAVQ
-689 QKVDNA
+689 QKVNDTQ
-695 KHNIELFEAQISLQT
+695 HRIELVEAQISLQT

-742 FGKEVEE
+742 FGKEVED
-749 GASAYKMNTEKQQKL
+749 GAITYKMNTEKQQKL
-764 VADLKQ
+764 VAELKQ

-776 NLTAALDVIIKLMPT
+776 NLAAALDAIIKLIPT

-796 KEPLVLK
+796 KEPLMLK

-812 SELQSQMTA
+812 SELQSQITA
-821 ALQQI
+821 ALQQMN
-826 SAAKEKEEDTKK
+826 AAKEKEEDTKK

-848 EMLKDFTEKE
+848 EMLKDFSDKE

-868 LQLDTLQQSDIAEK
+868 LQLDTFQQCDIAEK
-882 TEAINSIKQQLVSK
+882 TEAINRIKQQLVSK

-919 EEEEMTE
+919 EDE
-926 KEKMPIEEKMSEEES
+926 KISEEES

-948 SIASLEAQLSELSNQ
+948 SIASLEAQLSELGNQ

-970 LEIDRTNKA
+970 LEIDRSNKA

-1109 LQHAVNTLRSL
+1109 LQHAINTLHSL

>member
-1 MILQKLEIHNIASIE
+1 MILQQLQIHNIASIE
-16 DAAIDFEAQPLADS
+16 DATIDFEAQPLADS

-98 FIGSNGVH
+98 FTGSNGVH

-211 KVWEDSQQKIEGIQI
+211 KIWEDSQQKIEGIQI
-226 LNDEEIAQ
+226 LNNEEIAQ

-243 EQSQQLKNT
+243 EQSQQIKNT

-261 WIQQE
+261 WLQQE
-266 QDFRQRKEQAKE
+266 QNFRQRKEQAKE

-326 AQLQSLEQTFRQIQG
+326 NQLQSLEQTFRQIQG

-356 IRNIDDYLAQEASKV
+356 IKSIDDYLAQEAPKV

-392 DAENNLQYANQIKK
+392 DAANNLQYANQIKK

-413 PMLEKSKT
+413 PKLENAKT

-429 YNQQVINVQEAE
+429 YNQQIIKAQEAE
-441 AELEQLHLPQL
+441 TELEQLYLPQL
-452 RQQQEALKTLLND
+452 RQQQESLKTLLND
-465 IQTAKNLL
+465 IQAAKNLL

-481 RHTLSQENL
+481 RHVLSKENL

-505 VLKQESHDAEIQKN
+505 VLTQESHDAEIRKN

-533 KWAKSIRMK
+533 KWAKSIRIK

-556 EATLPHEDNID
+556 ESTLPHEDNID
-567 ALVIEAEKLYK
+567 ALVVEAEKLYK
-578 DAEDKYNKILKDQ
+578 DAENEYNKILTSQ
-591 NAQDSDIK
+591 NAIDSDIK

-632 IPEGENGEAQTR
+632 IPEGENETQTL
-644 ANLEKVSAQIAEAEA
+644 ATLEKVSAQIAEAEV

-670 KDQKLQAYEQQRN
+670 RDQKLQEYEVLRN
-683 EMLAAQ
+683 GMLAAQ
-689 QKVDNA
+689 QKVNDTQ
-695 KHNIELFEAQISLQT
+695 HRIELVEAQISLQT

-742 FGKEVEE
+742 FGKEVED
-749 GASAYKMNTEKQQKL
+749 GAITYKMNTEKQQKL
-764 VADLKQ
+764 AAELKQ

-776 NLTAALDVIIKLMPT
+776 NLAAVLDAIVKLMPT

-796 KEPLVLK
+796 KEPLMLK

-812 SELQSQMTA
+812 SELQSQITA
-821 ALQQI
+821 ALQQMN
-826 SAAKEKEEDTKK
+826 AAKEKEEDTKK

-848 EMLKDFTEKE
+848 EMLKDFSDKE

-868 LQLDTLQQSDIAEK
+868 LQLDTLQQCDIAEK
-882 TEAINSIKQQLVSK
+882 TEAINRIKQQLVSK

-919 EEEEMTE
+919 EDEKMTEEEE
-926 KEKMPIEEKMSEEES
+926 MSEEES

-948 SIASLEAQLSELSNQ
+948 CIASLEAQLSELGNQ

>member
-1 MILQKLEIHNIASIE
+1 M
-16 DAAIDFEAQPLADS
+16 
-30 EVFLI
+30 
-35 TGKTGAGKSTLL
+35 
-47 DAICLALYASTPRLE
+47 
-62 NTSMQGEMRDNEKDI
+62 
-77 KIKDPVQL
+77 
-85 MRRNTGEAFVRLT
+85 
-98 FIGSNGVH
+98 
-106 YEAQWSVARARNKV
+106 
-120 TGKIQN
+120 
-126 KKWALRNLDT
+126 
-136 DFTYAKDKEIRE
+136 
-148 EIALAIGLD
+148 D

-211 KVWEDSQQKIEGIQI
+211 KIWEDSQQKIEGIQI

-234 KNNQLQQLD
+234 KSNQLQQLD
-243 EQSQQLKNT
+243 EQSQQIKNT

-261 WIQQE
+261 WLQQE

-356 IRNIDDYLAQEASKV
+356 IKSIDDYLAQEAPKV

-392 DAENNLQYANQIKK
+392 DAANNLQYANQIKK

-413 PMLEKSKT
+413 PKLENAKT

-429 YNQQVINVQEAE
+429 YNQQVIKAQEAE
-441 AELEQLHLPQL
+441 TELEHLHLPQL
-452 RQQQEALKTLLND
+452 RQQQESLKTLLND
-465 IQTAKNLL
+465 IQAAKNLL

-481 RHTLSQENL
+481 RHVLSKENL

-505 VLKQESHDAEIQKN
+505 VLTQESHDAEIRKN

-556 EATLPHEDNID
+556 ESTLPHEDNID
-567 ALVIEAEKLYK
+567 ALVVEAEKLYK
-578 DAEDKYNKILKDQ
+578 DAENEYNKILTSQ
-591 NAQDSDIK
+591 NALDADIK

-670 KDQKLQAYEQQRN
+670 RDQKLQEYEVQRN
-683 EMLAAQ
+683 GMLAAQ
-689 QKVDNA
+689 QKVDDTQ
-695 KHNIELFEAQISLQT
+695 HRIEVIEAQISLQNKT
-710 KDSEK
+710 SEK
-715 AQNDIQTLIGEAEKL
+715 ALQDIHLLIGEAGNL
-730 SWKND
+730 SWQND

-742 FGKEVEE
+742 FGKEVED
-749 GASAYKMNTEKQQKL
+749 GAITYKMNTEKQQKL
-764 VADLKQ
+764 VAELKQ

-776 NLTAALDVIIKLMPT
+776 NLAAALDAIIKLIPT

-796 KEPLVLK
+796 KEPLMLK

-812 SELQSQMTA
+812 SELQSQITA
-821 ALQQI
+821 ALQQMN
-826 SAAKEKEEDTKK
+826 AAKEKEEDTKK

-848 EMLKDFTEKE
+848 EMLKDFSDKE

-868 LQLDTLQQSDIAEK
+868 LQLDTFQQCDIAEK
-882 TEAINSIKQQLVSK
+882 TEAINRIKQQLVSK

-906 YQLHTGEYEALFD
+906 YQLHTGEYDALFD
-919 EEEEMTE
+919 EDE
-926 KEKMPIEEKMSEEES
+926 KISEEES

-948 SIASLEAQLSELSNQ
+948 SIASLEAQLSELGNQ

-970 LEIDRTNKA
+970 LEIDRSNKA

>member
-1 MILQKLEIHNIASIE
+1 MILQQLQIHNIASIE
-16 DAAIDFEAQPLADS
+16 DATIDFEAQPLADS

-98 FIGSNGVH
+98 FIGSNDVH

-211 KVWEDSQQKIEGIQI
+211 KIWEDSQQKIEGIQI

-243 EQSQQLKNT
+243 EQSQQIKNT

-261 WIQQE
+261 WLQQE
-266 QDFRQRKEQAKE
+266 QDIRQRKEQAKE

-303 HTIEARAKMNEAASC
+303 HTIEARTKMNEAASC

-356 IRNIDDYLAQEASKV
+356 IKSIDDYLAQEAPKV
-371 HLYENAQTLNTLINS
+371 HLYENAQTLNTLIES
-386 YLKNKK
+386 FLKNKK
-392 DAENNLQYANQIKK
+392 DAANNLQYANQIKK
-406 ELSTQYQ
+406 ELSTQYL
-413 PMLEKSKT
+413 PKLEKSKT

-429 YNQQVINVQEAE
+429 YNQQVIKAQEAE
-441 AELEQLHLPQL
+441 TELEHLHLPQL
-452 RQQQEALKTLLND
+452 RQQQESLKTLLND

-481 RHTLSQENL
+481 RHVLSKENL
-490 VQLQNSIQEKEKQLQ
+490 VQLQNSIQDKEKQLQ
-505 VLKQESHDAEIQKN
+505 VLTQESHDAEIQKN

-533 KWAKSIRMK
+533 KWAKSIRIK

-556 EATLPHEDNID
+556 ENTLPHEDNID
-567 ALVIEAEKLYK
+567 ALVVEAEKLYK
-578 DAEDKYNKILKDQ
+578 DAENEYNKILTSQ
-591 NAQDSDIK
+591 NALDADIK

-632 IPEGENGEAQTR
+632 IPEGENETQTL
-644 ANLEKVSAQIAEAEA
+644 ATLEKVSAQIAEAEA
-659 KEKEAKKLRTL
+659 KEKEAKKLRML
-670 KDQKLQAYEQQRN
+670 RDQKFQEYEVQRN
-683 EMLAAQ
+683 GMLAAQ
-689 QKVDNA
+689 QKVDDTQ
-695 KHNIELFEAQISLQT
+695 HRIEVIEAQISLQNKT
-710 KDSEK
+710 SEK
-715 AQNDIQTLIGEAEKL
+715 ALQDIHLLIAEAGNL
-730 SWKND
+730 SWQND

-742 FGKEVEE
+742 FGKEVED
-749 GASAYKMNTEKQQKL
+749 GAITYKMNTEKQQKL
-764 VADLKQ
+764 AAELKQ

-776 NLTAALDVIIKLMPT
+776 NLAAALDAIIKLIPT

-796 KEPLVLK
+796 KEPLMLK

-812 SELQSQMTA
+812 SELQSQITA
-821 ALQQI
+821 ALQQMN
-826 SAAKEKEEDTKK
+826 AAKEKEEDTVK

-848 EMLKDFTEKE
+848 EMLKDFSDKE

-868 LQLDTLQQSDIAEK
+868 KQLDTLQQSDIAEK
-882 TEAINSIKQQLVSK
+882 TEAINRIKQQLVSK

-906 YQLHTGEYEALFD
+906 YQLHTGEYDALFD
-919 EEEEMTE
+919 EEE
-926 KEKMPIEEKMSEEES
+926 KMPIGEKMSEEES

-948 SIASLEAQLSELSNQ
+948 SIASLEAQLSELGNQ

-970 LEIDRTNKA
+970 LEIDRSNKA

-1109 LQHAVNTLRSL
+1109 LQHAINTLRSL

>member
-16 DAAIDFEAQPLADS
+16 DATIDFEAQPLADS

-211 KVWEDSQQKIEGIQI
+211 KIWEDSRQKIEGIQI

-243 EQSQQLKNT
+243 EQSQQLKTT

-261 WIQQE
+261 WLQQE

-326 AQLQSLEQTFRQIQG
+326 AQLQSLKQTFRQIQG

-356 IRNIDDYLAQEASKV
+356 IKNIDDYLAQEAPKV
-371 HLYENAQTLNTLINS
+371 HIYENAQTLNTLINS

-421 MLEECQKT
+421 MLEACQKA

-452 RQQQEALKTLLND
+452 RQQQEAIKTLLND

-481 RHTLSQENL
+481 RHVLSKENL
-490 VQLQNSIQEKEKQLQ
+490 VQLQNSILEKEKQLQ
-505 VLKQESHDAEIQKN
+505 LLKQESHDAEIRKN

-556 EATLPHEDNID
+556 EVTLPHEDNID

-578 DAEDKYNKILKDQ
+578 DAEIEYNQKIANQ
-591 NAQDSDIK
+591 NALDSDIK

-632 IPEGENGEAQTR
+632 IPEGENETQTL
-644 ANLEKVSAQIAEAEA
+644 ATLEKVSAQIAEAEV

-670 KDQKLQAYEQQRN
+670 RDQKLQEYEVLRN
-683 EMLAAQ
+683 GMLAAQ
-689 QKVDNA
+689 QKVNDTQ
-695 KHNIELFEAQISLQT
+695 HRIELVEAQISLQT

-742 FGKEVEE
+742 FGKEVED
-749 GASAYKMNTEKQQKL
+749 GAITYKMNTEKQQKL
-764 VADLKQ
+764 AAELKQ

-776 NLTAALDVIIKLMPT
+776 NLAAVLDAIVKLMPT

-796 KEPLVLK
+796 KEPLMLK

-812 SELQSQMTA
+812 SELQSQITA
-821 ALQQI
+821 ALQQMN
-826 SAAKEKEEDTKK
+826 AAKEKEEDTKK

-848 EMLKDFTEKE
+848 EMLKDFSDKE

-868 LQLDTLQQSDIAEK
+868 LQLDTLQQCDIAEK
-882 TEAINSIKQQLVSK
+882 TEAINRIKQQLVSK

-919 EEEEMTE
+919 ED
-926 KEKMPIEEKMSEEES
+926 EKMPIGEKMSEEES

-948 SIASLEAQLSELSNQ
+948 CIASLEAQLSELGNQ

-970 LEIDRTNKA
+970 LEIDRSNKA

>member
-1 MILQKLEIHNIASIE
+1 MILQQLQIHNIASIE
-16 DAAIDFEAQPLADS
+16 DATIDFEAQPLADS

-98 FIGSNGVH
+98 FIGSNDVH

-183 AEILEKITGVDAYSR
+183 AEILEKITGVDAYSK

-211 KVWEDSQQKIEGIQI
+211 KIWEDSQQKIEGIQI

-243 EQSQQLKNT
+243 EQSQQLKTT

-266 QDFRQRKEQAKE
+266 QDIRQRKEQAKE

-356 IRNIDDYLAQEASKV
+356 IRNIDDNLAQEAPKV
-371 HLYENAQTLNTLINS
+371 HLYENAQTLNTLIES
-386 YLKNKK
+386 FLKNKK
-392 DAENNLQYANQIKK
+392 DAANNLQYANQIKK
-406 ELSTQYQ
+406 ELSTQYL
-413 PMLEKSKT
+413 PKLEKSKT

-429 YNQQVINVQEAE
+429 YNQQVIKAQEAE
-441 AELEQLHLPQL
+441 TELEQLYLPQL
-452 RQQQEALKTLLND
+452 RQQQESLKTLLND
-465 IQTAKNLL
+465 IQAAKNLL

-481 RHTLSQENL
+481 RHVLSKENL

-505 VLKQESHDAEIQKN
+505 VLTQESHDAEIRKN

-556 EATLPHEDNID
+556 ENTLPHEDNID
-567 ALVIEAEKLYK
+567 ALVVEAEKLYK
-578 DAEDKYNKILKDQ
+578 DAENEYNKILTSQ
-591 NAQDSDIK
+591 NALDADIK

-632 IPEGENGEAQTR
+632 IPEGENETQTL
-644 ANLEKVSAQIAEAEA
+644 ATLEKVSAQIAETEV

-670 KDQKLQAYEQQRN
+670 RDQKLQEYEVLRN
-683 EMLAAQ
+683 GMLAAQ
-689 QKVDNA
+689 QKVNDTQ
-695 KHNIELFEAQISLQT
+695 HRIELVEAQISLQT

-742 FGKEVEE
+742 FGKEVED
-749 GASAYKMNTEKQQKL
+749 GAITYKMNTEKQQKL
-764 VADLKQ
+764 AAELKQ

-776 NLTAALDVIIKLMPT
+776 NLAAALDAIVKLMPT

-796 KEPLVLK
+796 KEPLMLK

-812 SELQSQMTA
+812 SELQSQITA
-821 ALQQI
+821 ALQQMN
-826 SAAKEKEEDTKK
+826 AAKEKEEDTVK

-848 EMLKDFTEKE
+848 EMLKDFSDKE

-868 LQLDTLQQSDIAEK
+868 KQLDTLQQSDIAEK
-882 TEAINSIKQQLVSK
+882 TEAINRIKQQLVSK

-906 YQLHTGEYEALFD
+906 YQLHTGEYDALFD
-919 EEEEMTE
+919 EEE
-926 KEKMPIEEKMSEEES
+926 KMPIGEKMSEEES

-948 SIASLEAQLSELSNQ
+948 SIASLEAQLSELGNQ

-970 LEIDRTNKA
+970 LEIDRSNKA

>member
-1 MILQKLEIHNIASIE
+1 MILQQLQIHNIASIE
-16 DAAIDFEAQPLADS
+16 DATIDFEAQPLADS

-98 FIGSNGVH
+98 FTGSNGVH

-211 KVWEDSQQKIEGIQI
+211 KIWEDSQQKIEGIQI

-234 KNNQLQQLD
+234 KSNQLQQLD
-243 EQSQQLKNT
+243 EQSQQIKNT

-261 WIQQE
+261 WLQQE

-278 DLAHVKAIAES
+278 DLAPVKAIAES

-326 AQLQSLEQTFRQIQG
+326 AQLQSLKQTFRQIQG

-356 IRNIDDYLAQEASKV
+356 IKKIDDYLAQEAPKV
-371 HLYENAQTLNTLINS
+371 HLYENAQTLNTLIES
-386 YLKNKK
+386 FLKNKK
-392 DAENNLQYANQIKK
+392 DAANNLQYANQIKK
-406 ELSTQYQ
+406 ELSTQYL
-413 PMLEKSKT
+413 PKLENAKT

-452 RQQQEALKTLLND
+452 RQQQESLKTLLND

-481 RHTLSQENL
+481 RHVLSKENL

-505 VLKQESHDAEIQKN
+505 VLTQESHDAEIRKN

-533 KWAKSIRMK
+533 KWAKSIRIK

-556 EATLPHEDNID
+556 ESTLPHEDNID
-567 ALVIEAEKLYK
+567 ALVVEAEKLYK
-578 DAEDKYNKILKDQ
+578 DAENEYNKILTSQ
-591 NAQDSDIK
+591 NAIDSDIK

-632 IPEGENGEAQTR
+632 IPEGENETQTL
-644 ANLEKVSAQIAEAEA
+644 ATLEKVSAQIAEAEV

-670 KDQKLQAYEQQRN
+670 RDQKLQEYEVLRN
-683 EMLAAQ
+683 GMLAAQ
-689 QKVDNA
+689 QKVNDTQ
-695 KHNIELFEAQISLQT
+695 HRIELVEAQISLQT

-742 FGKEVEE
+742 FGKEVED
-749 GASAYKMNTEKQQKL
+749 GAITYKMNTEKQQKL
-764 VADLKQ
+764 AAELKQ

-776 NLTAALDVIIKLMPT
+776 NLAAVLDAIVKLMPT

-796 KEPLVLK
+796 KEPLMLK

-812 SELQSQMTA
+812 SELQSQITA
-821 ALQQI
+821 ALQQMN
-826 SAAKEKEEDTKK
+826 AAKEKEEDTKK

-848 EMLKDFTEKE
+848 EMLKDFSDKE

-868 LQLDTLQQSDIAEK
+868 LQLDTLQQCDIAEK
-882 TEAINSIKQQLVSK
+882 TEAINRIKQQLVSK

-919 EEEEMTE
+919 ED
-926 KEKMPIEEKMSEEES
+926 EKMPIGEKMSEEES

-948 SIASLEAQLSELSNQ
+948 CIASLEAQLSELGNQ

-970 LEIDRTNKA
+970 LEIDRSNKA

>member
-16 DAAIDFEAQPLADS
+16 DATIDFEAQPLADS

-98 FIGSNGVH
+98 FTGSNGVH

-136 DFTYAKDKEIRE
+136 DFTYTKDKEIRE

-211 KVWEDSQQKIEGIQI
+211 KIWEDSQQKIEGIQI

-234 KNNQLQQLD
+234 KSNQLQQLD
-243 EQSQQLKNT
+243 EQSQQIKNT

-261 WIQQE
+261 WLQRE

-278 DLAHVKAIAES
+278 DLAHVKSIAES

-356 IRNIDDYLAQEASKV
+356 IRNIDDNLAQEAPKV
-371 HLYENAQTLNTLINS
+371 NLYENAQTLNTLINS

-413 PMLEKSKT
+413 PKLENAKT

-429 YNQQVINVQEAE
+429 YNQQVIKAQEAE
-441 AELEQLHLPQL
+441 TELEHLHLPQL

-465 IQTAKNLL
+465 IQAAKDLL

-481 RHTLSQENL
+481 RHVLSKENL

-505 VLKQESHDAEIQKN
+505 VLTQESHDAEIRKN

-533 KWAKSIRMK
+533 KWAKSIRIK

-556 EATLPHEDNID
+556 ENTLPHEDNID
-567 ALVIEAEKLYK
+567 ALVVEAEKLYK
-578 DAEDKYNKILKDQ
+578 DAENEYNKILTSQ
-591 NAQDSDIK
+591 NALDADIK

-611 FAKCCESL
+611 FAKCSESL

-632 IPEGENGEAQTR
+632 IPEGENETQTL
-644 ANLEKVSAQIAEAEA
+644 ATLEKASAQIAEAEA

-670 KDQKLQAYEQQRN
+670 RDQKLQEYEVQRN
-683 EMLAAQ
+683 GMLAAQ
-689 QKVDNA
+689 QKVDDTQ
-695 KHNIELFEAQISLQT
+695 HRIEVIEAQISLQNKT
-710 KDSEK
+710 SEK
-715 AQNDIQTLIGEAEKL
+715 ALQDIHLLIGEAGNL
-730 SWKND
+730 SWQND

-742 FGKEVEE
+742 FGKEVED
-749 GASAYKMNTEKQQKL
+749 GAITYKMNTEKQQKL
-764 VADLKQ
+764 VAELKQ

-776 NLTAALDVIIKLMPT
+776 NLAAVLDAIVKLMPT

-796 KEPLVLK
+796 KEPLMLK

-812 SELQSQMTA
+812 SELQSQITA
-821 ALQQI
+821 AQQQMN
-826 SAAKEKEEDTKK
+826 AAKEKEEDTKK

-848 EMLKDFTEKE
+848 EMLKDFSDKE

-868 LQLDTLQQSDIAEK
+868 KQLDTLQQSDIAEK
-882 TEAINSIKQQLVSK
+882 AEAINRIKQQLVSK

-919 EEEEMTE
+919 ED
-926 KEKMPIEEKMSEEES
+926 EKMPIGEKMSEEES

-948 SIASLEAQLSELSNQ
+948 SIASLEAQLSELGNQ

-970 LEIDRTNKA
+970 LEIDRSNKA

>member
-16 DAAIDFEAQPLADS
+16 DATIDFEAQPLADS

-211 KVWEDSQQKIEGIQI
+211 KIWEDSQQKIEGIQI

-234 KNNQLQQLD
+234 KSNQLQQLD
-243 EQSQQLKNT
+243 EQSQQIKNT

-261 WIQQE
+261 WLQQE

-326 AQLQSLEQTFRQIQG
+326 AQLQSLKQTFRQIQG

-356 IRNIDDYLAQEASKV
+356 IKKIDDYLAQEAPKV
-371 HLYENAQTLNTLINS
+371 HLYENAQTLNTLIES
-386 YLKNKK
+386 FLKNKK
-392 DAENNLQYANQIKK
+392 DAANNLQYANQIKK
-406 ELSTQYQ
+406 ELSTQYL
-413 PMLEKSKT
+413 PKLENAKT

-452 RQQQEALKTLLND
+452 RQQQESLKTLLND

-481 RHTLSQENL
+481 RHVLSKENL

-505 VLKQESHDAEIQKN
+505 VLTQESHDAEIRKN

-533 KWAKSIRMK
+533 KWAKSIRIK

-556 EATLPHEDNID
+556 ESTLPHEDNID
-567 ALVIEAEKLYK
+567 ALVVEAEKLYK
-578 DAEDKYNKILKDQ
+578 DAENEYNKILTSQ
-591 NAQDSDIK
+591 NAIDSDIK

-632 IPEGENGEAQTR
+632 IPEGENETQTL
-644 ANLEKVSAQIAEAEA
+644 ATLEKVSAQIAEAEV

-670 KDQKLQAYEQQRN
+670 RDQKLQEYEVLRN
-683 EMLAAQ
+683 GMLAAQ
-689 QKVDNA
+689 QKVNDTQ
-695 KHNIELFEAQISLQT
+695 HRIELVEAQISLQT

-715 AQNDIQTLIGEAEKL
+715 AQKDIQTLIGEAEKL

-742 FGKEVEE
+742 FGKEVED
-749 GASAYKMNTEKQQKL
+749 GAITYKMNTEKQQKL
-764 VADLKQ
+764 AAELKQ

-776 NLTAALDVIIKLMPT
+776 NLAAVLDAIVKLMPT

-796 KEPLVLK
+796 KEPLMLK

-812 SELQSQMTA
+812 SELQSQITA
-821 ALQQI
+821 ALQQMN
-826 SAAKEKEEDTKK
+826 AAKEKEEDTKK

-848 EMLKDFTEKE
+848 EMLKDFSDKE

-868 LQLDTLQQSDIAEK
+868 LQLDTLQQCDIAEK
-882 TEAINSIKQQLVSK
+882 TEAINRIKQQLVSK

-919 EEEEMTE
+919 ED
-926 KEKMPIEEKMSEEES
+926 EKMPIGEKMSEEES

-948 SIASLEAQLSELSNQ
+948 CIASLEAQLSELGNQ

-970 LEIDRTNKA
+970 LEIDRSNKA

>member
-1 MILQKLEIHNIASIE
+1 MILQQLQIHNIASIE
-16 DAAIDFEAQPLADS
+16 DATIDFEAQPLADS

-98 FIGSNGVH
+98 FTGSNGVH

-211 KVWEDSQQKIEGIQI
+211 KIWEDSQQKIEGIQI

-243 EQSQQLKNT
+243 EQSQQIKNT

-261 WIQQE
+261 WLQRE

-326 AQLQSLEQTFRQIQG
+326 NQLQSLEQTFRQIQG

-356 IRNIDDYLAQEASKV
+356 IKSIDDYLAQEAPKV

-392 DAENNLQYANQIKK
+392 DAANNLQYANQIKK

-413 PMLEKSKT
+413 PKLENAKT

-429 YNQQVINVQEAE
+429 YNQQIIKAQEAE
-441 AELEQLHLPQL
+441 TELEQLYLPQL

-465 IQTAKNLL
+465 IQAAKNLL

-481 RHTLSQENL
+481 RHVLSKENL

-505 VLKQESHDAEIQKN
+505 VLTQESHDAEIRKN

-556 EATLPHEDNID
+556 ESTLPHEDNID

-578 DAEDKYNKILKDQ
+578 DAENEYNKILTSQ
-591 NAQDSDIK
+591 NAIDSDIK

-611 FAKCCESL
+611 FAKCSESL

-632 IPEGENGEAQTR
+632 IPEGENETQTL
-644 ANLEKVSAQIAEAEA
+644 ATLEKVSAQIAEAEV

-670 KDQKLQAYEQQRN
+670 RDQKLQEYEVLRN
-683 EMLAAQ
+683 GMLAAQ
-689 QKVDNA
+689 QKVNDTQ
-695 KHNIELFEAQISLQT
+695 HRIELVEAQISLQT

-742 FGKEVEE
+742 FGKEVED
-749 GASAYKMNTEKQQKL
+749 GAITYKMNTEKQQKL
-764 VADLKQ
+764 AAELKQ

-776 NLTAALDVIIKLMPT
+776 NLAAVLDAIVKLMPT

-796 KEPLVLK
+796 KEPLMLK

-812 SELQSQMTA
+812 SELQSQITA
-821 ALQQI
+821 ALQQMN
-826 SAAKEKEEDTKK
+826 AAKEKEEDTKK

-848 EMLKDFTEKE
+848 EMLKDFSDKE

-868 LQLDTLQQSDIAEK
+868 LQLDTLQQCDIAEK
-882 TEAINSIKQQLVSK
+882 TEAINRIKQQLVSK

-919 EEEEMTE
+919 ED
-926 KEKMPIEEKMSEEES
+926 EKMPIGEKMSEEES

-948 SIASLEAQLSELSNQ
+948 SIASLETQLSELGNQ

>member
-1 MILQKLEIHNIASIE
+1 MILQQLQIHNIASIE
-16 DAAIDFEAQPLADS
+16 DATIDFEAQPLADS

-98 FIGSNGVH
+98 FIGSNDVH

-211 KVWEDSQQKIEGIQI
+211 KIWEDSQQKIEGIQI

-243 EQSQQLKNT
+243 EQSQQIKNT

-261 WIQQE
+261 WLQQE

-278 DLAHVKAIAES
+278 DLAHVKSIAES

-303 HTIEARAKMNEAASC
+303 HTIEARTKMNEAASC

-356 IRNIDDYLAQEASKV
+356 IKSIDDYLAQEAPKV
-371 HLYENAQTLNTLINS
+371 HLYENAQTLNTLIES
-386 YLKNKK
+386 FLKNKK
-392 DAENNLQYANQIKK
+392 DAANNLQYANQIKK
-406 ELSTQYQ
+406 ELSTQYL
-413 PMLEKSKT
+413 PKLEKSKT

-429 YNQQVINVQEAE
+429 YNQQVIKAQEAE
-441 AELEQLHLPQL
+441 TELEHLHLPQL
-452 RQQQEALKTLLND
+452 RQQQESLKTLLND

-481 RHTLSQENL
+481 RHVLSKENL
-490 VQLQNSIQEKEKQLQ
+490 VQLQNSIQDKEKQLQ
-505 VLKQESHDAEIQKN
+505 VLTQESHDAEIQKN

-533 KWAKSIRMK
+533 KWAKSIRIK

-556 EATLPHEDNID
+556 ENTLPHEDNID
-567 ALVIEAEKLYK
+567 ALVVEAEKLYK
-578 DAEDKYNKILKDQ
+578 DAENEYNKILTSQ
-591 NAQDSDIK
+591 NALDADIK

-632 IPEGENGEAQTR
+632 IPEGENETQTL
-644 ANLEKVSAQIAEAEA
+644 ATLEKVSAQIAEAEV

-670 KDQKLQAYEQQRN
+670 RDQKLQEYEVLRN
-683 EMLAAQ
+683 EMLAVQ
-689 QKVDNA
+689 QKVNDTQ
-695 KHNIELFEAQISLQT
+695 HRIELVEAQISLQT

-742 FGKEVEE
+742 FGKEVED
-749 GASAYKMNTEKQQKL
+749 GAITYKMNTEKQQKL
-764 VADLKQ
+764 AADLKQ
-770 FEEGNK
+770 FKEGNK
-776 NLTAALDVIIKLMPT
+776 NLTAALDAIIKLIPT

-812 SELQSQMTA
+812 SELQSQITA

-838 WLKEFMEKKQ
+838 WLKEFMEKKL
-848 EMLKDFTEKE
+848 EVLKEFSEKE

-868 LQLDTLQQSDIAEK
+868 LQLDAFQQSDIAEK

-926 KEKMPIEEKMSEEES
+926 EENRSEEES